1 MTNETIDQTTTPD
14 QTLNQTDFVPQRF
27 INNLQAAFIKVDN
40 AVASFDPDQKPIVD
54 KNDRDNRQAFEKISQ
69 LREEYANKAIKN
81 PTKKNQY
88 FSDFIN
94 KSNDLINKDN
104 LIAVDSSV
112 DSFKK
117 FGDQR
122 YQIFTSWVSLQ
133 KDPSKINTQQIQ
145 NFMENIIQPPISDD
159 KEKAEFL
166 RSAKQSFAGIIIGNQ
181 IRSDEKFMGV
191 FDEFLKARQEAE
203 KNAEPTG
210 GDWLDI
216 FLSFVFN
223 KKQSS
228 DLKETLH
235 QEPRP
240 DFEQNIA
247 TTTTDIQGLP
257 PEARDLLDER
267 GNFSK
272 FTLGDMEMLDVE
284 GVADKDP
291 NYKFNQLLIHNN
303 ALSSVLMGSH
313 SGIEPE
319 KVSLLYGDNGGPEA
333 RHDWNA
339 TVGYKNQQG
348 SNVATLINAHLNNGS
363 GLVIAGNENGIK
375 NPSFYLYK
383 QDQLT
388 GLKQALSQEEIQNK
402 VDFMEFLAQN
412 NAKLDNLSEKEK
424 EKFQTE
430 IGNFQKDRKAYLDA
444 LGSDHIAFVSKKD
457 PKHLALVTE
466 FGNGEV
472 SYTLKDYGKKQDKA
486 LDGETKTTLQGSLK
500 YDGVMFVDYSNF
512 KYTNV
517 SKSPDKGLGATNGV
531 SHLEANFSK
540 VAVFNLPNLNNLA
553 ITNYIRRDLEDKLWA
568 KGLSPQEANKLIKD
582 FLNSNKELVGKVSNF
597 NKAVAEAK
605 NTGNYDEVKKAQKDL
620 EKSLRKRESLEKEV
634 AKKLESRNDN
644 KNRMEAKA
652 QANSQKDKI
661 FALINKEASKEA
673 RAAAFDP
680 NLKGVRS
687 ELSDKLENINKNLKD
702 FGKSFDELK
711 NGKNNDFSKAEET
724 LKALKDS
731 VKDLG
736 INPEWI
742 SKIENLN
749 AALNDFKNGKNKDFS
764 KVTQAKSDLENS
776 IKDVIIN
783 QKITDKVDN
792 LNQAVSETKLTGNF
806 SKVEQA
812 LAELKNLSLDLG
824 KNSDLQFVRDGV
836 RGTLVG
842 NGLSKT
848 EATTLTKN
856 FSDIRKELSEKL
868 FGKSNNNNNGL
879 KNNEEPIYAQ
889 VNKKKAGQATSP
901 EEPIYA
907 QVARKMSVK
916 IDQLNEAASAINRK
930 IDRINKI
937 ASAGKGVGG
946 FSGAGQSAS
955 PEEPIYAQ
963 VAKKVSAKIDQ
974 LNESASAINRK
985 IDRINKIASAGKG
998 VGGFSGAGQS
1008 ASPEE
1013 PIYAQVAKKVRAKI
1027 DQLNESASAINRKM
1041 DRINKIASAGKGVGG
1056 FRGAGQSASPEE
1068 PIYAQVA
1075 KKVRAKIDQLNESA
1089 SAINRKMDR
1098 INKIASAGKGVGGFS
1113 GAGQSASPEEPLYA
1127 QVAKKVRAKIDQLNE
1142 SASAIN
1148 RKIDRIN
1155 KIASAGKGVGG
1166 FRGAGQSASP
1176 EEPIYAQVAK
1186 KVSAKIDQLNES
1198 ASAINRKMDRINK
1211 IASAGKGVGGF
1222 SGAGQS
1228 ASPEEPLYAQV
1239 AKKVSAK
1246 IDQLN
1251 ESASAINRKIDRIN
1265 KIASA
1270 GKGVGGF
1277 SGAGQSASPE
1287 EPLYA
1292 QVAKKVRAKIDQLN
1306 ESASAINRKMDR
1318 INKIASA
1325 GKGVGGFR
1333 GAGQSASPEE
1343 PLYAQVAKKVS
1354 AKIDQLNESA
1364 SAINRKIDRINKI
1377 ASAGKGV
1384 GGFRGAG
1391 QSASPEEPLYAQV
1404 AKKVRA
1410 KIDQLNESASA
1421 INRKIDRIN
1430 KIASA
1435 GKGVGGFRGAGQS
1448 ASPEEPLYAQ
1458 VAKKVRAKIDQLNE
1472 SASAINRKIDRIN
1485 KIASAGK
1492 GVGGFSGAGQSASP
1506 EEPLY
1511 AQVAKKVR
1519 AKIDQLNESASAI
1532 NRKMDR
1538 INKIASAGKGVGGFR
1553 GAGQSASPEE
1563 PLYAQVAKKVSAKID
1578 QLNESASAIN
1588 RKMDRINKIASAGKG
1603 VGGFRG
1609 AGQSASPEEPIY
1621 AQVAKKVSAKI
1632 DQLNESASAI
1642 NRKMDRINKIASAGK
1657 GVGGFRGAGQ
1667 SASPEEPLYAQVAK
1681 KVSAKIDQ
1689 LNESASAI
1697 NRKIDRIN
1705 KIASA
1710 GKGVGGFSGAGQ
1722 SASPEEPIYAQVAK
1736 KVSAKIDQLNES
1748 ASAINRKID
1757 RINKIASA
1765 GKGVGG
1771 FSGAGQSASPEP
1783 IYATIDF
1790 DEANQAGFSLRRSAA
1805 VNDLSKVGLSREQE
1819 LTRRIGDLNQAV
1831 SEAKAGHFDKL
1842 EQKIDELKDST
1853 KKNALKLW
1861 VESAKQVPTGLQA
1874 KLDNYATN
1882 SHTRIN
1888 SNVQS
1893 GTINEKATGML
1904 TQKNPEWLKLVNDK
1918 IVAHNVG
1925 SAHLSEYDK
1934 IGFNQKNM
1942 KDYSD
1947 SFKFSTKLN
1956 NAVKDIKSSFVQFLT
1971 NTFST
1976 GSYSLM
1982 KANVEH
1988 GVKNTTKGGFQKS

>member
-1 MTNETIDQTTTPD
+1 MTNETVDQTITPD
-14 QTLNQTDFVPQRF
+14 QTPNQTDFVPQRF
-27 INNLQAAFIKVDN
+27 INNLQVAFIKVDN

-54 KNDRDNRQAFEKISQ
+54 KNDKDNRQAFEKISQ

-81 PTKKNQY
+81 PAKKNQY

-145 NFMENIIQPPISDD
+145 DFMENIIQPPISDD

-191 FDEFLKARQEAE
+191 FDESLKARQEAE
-203 KNAEPTG
+203 KNAEPAG

-228 DLKETLH
+228 DLKETLN

-240 DFEQNIA
+240 DFEQNLA

-267 GNFSK
+267 GNFFK

-303 ALSSVLMGSH
+303 ALSSVLMGGH
-313 SGIEPE
+313 SSIEPE

-348 SNVATLINAHLNNGS
+348 NNVATLINAHLNNGS
-363 GLVIAGNENGIK
+363 GLIIAGNENGIK

-383 QDQLT
+383 EDQLT
-388 GLKQALSQEEIQNK
+388 GLKQAMSQEEIQNK

-444 LGSDHIAFVSKKD
+444 LGNDHVAFVSKKD

-486 LDGETKTTLQGSLK
+486 LDGETKTTLQGNLK
-500 YDGVMFVDYSNF
+500 YDGVMFVNYSNF
-512 KYTNV
+512 KYTNA
-517 SKSPDKGLGATNGV
+517 SKSPDKGVGATNGV

-568 KGLSPQEANKLIKD
+568 KGLSPQEASKLIKD
-582 FLNSNKELVGKVSNF
+582 FLNSNKELAGKVSNF

-620 EKSLRKRESLEKEV
+620 EKSLRKREHLEKEV

-661 FALINKEASKEA
+661 FALINQEASKEA

-680 NLKGVRS
+680 NLKGIRS
-687 ELSDKLENINKNLKD
+687 ELSDKLENINKNLKN

-711 NGKNNDFSKAEET
+711 SGKNNDFSKAEET

-792 LNQAVSETKLTGNF
+792 LNQAVSETKLTGDF

-812 LAELKNLSLDLG
+812 LAELKSLSLDLG
-824 KNSDLQFVRDGV
+824 KNSDLQKSVKNGV
-836 RGTLVG
+836 NGTLVG

-856 FSDIRKELSEKL
+856 FSDIRKELNEKL
-868 FGKSNNNNNGL
+868 FGNSNNNNNGL
-879 KNNEEPIYAQ
+879 KNEPIYAK
-889 VNKKKAGQATSP
+889 VNKKKTGQVASP

-907 QVARKMSVK
+907 QVAKKVSAK
-916 IDQLNEAASAINRK
+916 IDQLNEATSAINRK

-946 FSGAGQSAS
+946 FSGAG
-955 PEEPIYAQ
+955 
-963 VAKKVSAKIDQ
+963 
-974 LNESASAINRK
+974 R
-985 IDRINKIASAGKG
+985 
-998 VGGFSGAGQS
+998 
-1008 ASPEE
+1008 
-1013 PIYAQVAKKVRAKI
+1013 
-1027 DQLNESASAINRKM
+1027 
-1041 DRINKIASAGKGVGG
+1041 
-1056 FRGAGQSASPEE
+1056 
-1068 PIYAQVA
+1068 
-1075 KKVRAKIDQLNESA
+1075 
-1089 SAINRKMDR
+1089 
-1098 INKIASAGKGVGGFS
+1098 
-1113 GAGQSASPEEPLYA
+1113 
-1127 QVAKKVRAKIDQLNE
+1127 
-1142 SASAIN
+1142 
-1148 RKIDRIN
+1148 
-1155 KIASAGKGVGG
+1155 
-1166 FRGAGQSASP
+1166 
-1176 EEPIYAQVAK
+1176 
-1186 KVSAKIDQLNES
+1186 
-1198 ASAINRKMDRINK
+1198 
-1211 IASAGKGVGGF
+1211 
-1222 SGAGQS
+1222 
-1228 ASPEEPLYAQV
+1228 
-1239 AKKVSAK
+1239 
-1246 IDQLN
+1246 
-1251 ESASAINRKIDRIN
+1251 
-1265 KIASA
+1265 
-1270 GKGVGGF
+1270 
-1277 SGAGQSASPE
+1277 
-1287 EPLYA
+1287 
-1292 QVAKKVRAKIDQLN
+1292 
-1306 ESASAINRKMDR
+1306 
-1318 INKIASA
+1318 
-1325 GKGVGGFR
+1325 
-1333 GAGQSASPEE
+1333 
-1343 PLYAQVAKKVS
+1343 
-1354 AKIDQLNESA
+1354 
-1364 SAINRKIDRINKI
+1364 
-1377 ASAGKGV
+1377 
-1384 GGFRGAG
+1384 
-1391 QSASPEEPLYAQV
+1391 
-1404 AKKVRA
+1404 
-1410 KIDQLNESASA
+1410 
-1421 INRKIDRIN
+1421 
-1430 KIASA
+1430 
-1435 GKGVGGFRGAGQS
+1435 
-1448 ASPEEPLYAQ
+1448 
-1458 VAKKVRAKIDQLNE
+1458 
-1472 SASAINRKIDRIN
+1472 
-1485 KIASAGK
+1485 
-1492 GVGGFSGAGQSASP
+1492 
-1506 EEPLY
+1506 
-1511 AQVAKKVR
+1511 
-1519 AKIDQLNESASAI
+1519 
-1532 NRKMDR
+1532 
-1538 INKIASAGKGVGGFR
+1538 
-1553 GAGQSASPEE
+1553 
-1563 PLYAQVAKKVSAKID
+1563 
-1578 QLNESASAIN
+1578 
-1588 RKMDRINKIASAGKG
+1588 
-1603 VGGFRG
+1603 
-1609 AGQSASPEEPIY
+1609 
-1621 AQVAKKVSAKI
+1621 
-1632 DQLNESASAI
+1632 
-1642 NRKMDRINKIASAGK
+1642 
-1657 GVGGFRGAGQ
+1657 
-1667 SASPEEPLYAQVAK
+1667 
-1681 KVSAKIDQ
+1681 
-1689 LNESASAI
+1689 
-1697 NRKIDRIN
+1697 
-1705 KIASA
+1705 
-1710 GKGVGGFSGAGQ
+1710 
-1722 SASPEEPIYAQVAK
+1722 
-1736 KVSAKIDQLNES
+1736 
-1748 ASAINRKID
+1748 
-1757 RINKIASA
+1757 
-1765 GKGVGG
+1765 
-1771 FSGAGQSASPEP
+1771 SASPEP

-1790 DEANQAGFSLRRSAA
+1790 DEANQAGFPLRRYAP
-1805 VNDLSKVGLSREQE
+1805 VDDLSKVGLSREQE

-1831 SEAKAGHFDKL
+1831 SEAKTGHFDKL

-1988 GVKNTTKGGFQKS
+1988 GVKNTTKSGFQKS

>member
-1 MTNETIDQTTTPD
+1 MTNETINQQPQTEAAF
-14 QTLNQTDFVPQRF
+14 NPQQF
-27 INNLQAAFIKVDN
+27 INNLQVAFLKVDN
-40 AVASFDPDQKPIVD
+40 AVASYDPDQKPIVD

-69 LREEYANKAIKN
+69 LREEYSNKAIKN

-104 LIAVDSSV
+104 LIAVDYSV

-133 KDPSKINTQQIQ
+133 KDPSKINTQTIR

-181 IRSDEKFMGV
+181 IRSDQKFMGV
-191 FDEFLKARQEAE
+191 FDESLKERQEAE
-203 KNAEPTG
+203 KNAEPSS

-240 DFEQNIA
+240 DFEQNLA

-272 FTLGDMEMLDVE
+272 FTLGDMEMLDIE

-303 ALSSVLMGSH
+303 ALSSVLMGGH
-313 SGIEPE
+313 SNIEPE

-348 SNVATLINAHLNNGS
+348 NNVATLINAHLNNGS
-363 GLVIAGNENGIK
+363 GLIIAGNENGIK

-383 QDQLT
+383 EDQLT
-388 GLKQALSQEEIQNK
+388 GLKQAMSQEEIQNK
-402 VDFMEFLAQN
+402 VDFMEFLAKN

-430 IGNFQKDRKAYLDA
+430 IEYFQKDRKAYLDA
-444 LGSDHIAFVSKKD
+444 LGNDHVAFVSKKD

-500 YDGVMFVDYSNF
+500 YDGMMFVDYSNF
-512 KYTNV
+512 KYTNA
-517 SKSPDKGLGATNGV
+517 SKSPDKGVSATNGV

-540 VAVFNLPNLNNLA
+540 VAVFNLPKLNNLA
-553 ITNYIRRDLEDKLWA
+553 ITNYIRRDLEDKLRA

-597 NKAVAEAK
+597 NQAIAEAK

-620 EKSLRKRESLEKEV
+620 EKSLRKREHLEKEV

-680 NLKGVRS
+680 NLKGIRS

-711 NGKNNDFSKAEET
+711 NGNNKDFSKAEET

-749 AALNDFKNGKNKDFS
+749 AALNDFKNGKNSDFS

-792 LNQAVSETKLTGNF
+792 LNQAVSETKLTGDF

-812 LAELKNLSLDLG
+812 LAELKSLSLDQKNESFNVG
-824 KNSDLQFVRDGV
+824 KNSDLQSVRDSV

-848 EATTLTKN
+848 EATKLSKN

-868 FGKSNNNNNGL
+868 FGKSNSNGL

-889 VNKKKAGQATSP
+889 VNKKKSGQ
-901 EEPIYA
+901 
-907 QVARKMSVK
+907 V
-916 IDQLNEAASAINRK
+916 
-930 IDRINKI
+930 
-937 ASAGKGVGG
+937 
-946 FSGAGQSAS
+946 AS

-974 LNESASAINRK
+974 LNEAT
-985 IDRINKIASAGKG
+985 
-998 VGGFSGAGQS
+998 
-1008 ASPEE
+1008 
-1013 PIYAQVAKKVRAKI
+1013 
-1027 DQLNESASAINRKM
+1027 
-1041 DRINKIASAGKGVGG
+1041 
-1056 FRGAGQSASPEE
+1056 
-1068 PIYAQVA
+1068 
-1075 KKVRAKIDQLNESA
+1075 
-1089 SAINRKMDR
+1089 
-1098 INKIASAGKGVGGFS
+1098 
-1113 GAGQSASPEEPLYA
+1113 
-1127 QVAKKVRAKIDQLNE
+1127 
-1142 SASAIN
+1142 
-1148 RKIDRIN
+1148 
-1155 KIASAGKGVGG
+1155 
-1166 FRGAGQSASP
+1166 
-1176 EEPIYAQVAK
+1176 
-1186 KVSAKIDQLNES
+1186 
-1198 ASAINRKMDRINK
+1198 
-1211 IASAGKGVGGF
+1211 
-1222 SGAGQS
+1222 
-1228 ASPEEPLYAQV
+1228 
-1239 AKKVSAK
+1239 
-1246 IDQLN
+1246 
-1251 ESASAINRKIDRIN
+1251 
-1265 KIASA
+1265 
-1270 GKGVGGF
+1270 
-1277 SGAGQSASPE
+1277 
-1287 EPLYA
+1287 
-1292 QVAKKVRAKIDQLN
+1292 
-1306 ESASAINRKMDR
+1306 
-1318 INKIASA
+1318 
-1325 GKGVGGFR
+1325 
-1333 GAGQSASPEE
+1333 
-1343 PLYAQVAKKVS
+1343 
-1354 AKIDQLNESA
+1354 
-1364 SAINRKIDRINKI
+1364 
-1377 ASAGKGV
+1377 
-1384 GGFRGAG
+1384 
-1391 QSASPEEPLYAQV
+1391 
-1404 AKKVRA
+1404 
-1410 KIDQLNESASA
+1410 
-1421 INRKIDRIN
+1421 
-1430 KIASA
+1430 
-1435 GKGVGGFRGAGQS
+1435 
-1448 ASPEEPLYAQ
+1448 
-1458 VAKKVRAKIDQLNE
+1458 
-1472 SASAINRKIDRIN
+1472 
-1485 KIASAGK
+1485 
-1492 GVGGFSGAGQSASP
+1492 
-1506 EEPLY
+1506 
-1511 AQVAKKVR
+1511 
-1519 AKIDQLNESASAI
+1519 
-1532 NRKMDR
+1532 
-1538 INKIASAGKGVGGFR
+1538 
-1553 GAGQSASPEE
+1553 
-1563 PLYAQVAKKVSAKID
+1563 
-1578 QLNESASAIN
+1578 
-1588 RKMDRINKIASAGKG
+1588 
-1603 VGGFRG
+1603 
-1609 AGQSASPEEPIY
+1609 
-1621 AQVAKKVSAKI
+1621 
-1632 DQLNESASAI
+1632 
-1642 NRKMDRINKIASAGK
+1642 
-1657 GVGGFRGAGQ
+1657 
-1667 SASPEEPLYAQVAK
+1667 
-1681 KVSAKIDQ
+1681 
-1689 LNESASAI
+1689 
-1697 NRKIDRIN
+1697 
-1705 KIASA
+1705 
-1710 GKGVGGFSGAGQ
+1710 
-1722 SASPEEPIYAQVAK
+1722 
-1736 KVSAKIDQLNES
+1736 
-1748 ASAINRKID
+1748 SAINRKID

-1790 DEANQAGFSLRRSAA
+1790 DEANQAGFPLRRSAGF
-1805 VNDLSKVGLSREQE
+1805 NDLSKVGLSREQE

-1831 SEAKAGHFDKL
+1831 SEAKAGHFGNL

-1861 VESAKQVPTGLQA
+1861 IESAKQVPTSLQA

-1888 SNVQS
+1888 SNVQG
-1893 GTINEKATGML
+1893 GTINERATGML

-1918 IVAHNVG
+1918 VVAHNVG
-1925 SAHLSEYDK
+1925 STHLSEYDK

-1971 NTFST
+1971 NTFSQ
-1976 GSYSLM
+1976 GSYNLM

>member
-14 QTLNQTDFVPQRF
+14 QTPNPTDFVPQRF
-27 INNLQAAFIKVDN
+27 INNLQVAFIKVDN
-40 AVASFDPDQKPIVD
+40 AAASFDPDQKPIVD
-54 KNDRDNRQAFEKISQ
+54 KNDKDNRQAFEKISQ

-81 PTKKNQY
+81 PVKKNQY

-104 LIAVDSSV
+104 LIAVNSSV
-112 DSFKK
+112 ESFKK

-133 KDPSKINTQQIQ
+133 KDPSKINTQTIR

-181 IRSDEKFMGV
+181 IRSDQKFMGV
-191 FDEFLKARQEAE
+191 FDESLKERQEAE
-203 KNAEPTG
+203 KNAEPSG

-240 DFEQNIA
+240 DFEQNLA

-313 SGIEPE
+313 SSIEPE

-339 TVGYKNQQG
+339 TVGYKDQQG
-348 SNVATLINAHLNNGS
+348 NNVATLINVHLHNGS

-383 QDQLT
+383 EDQLT
-388 GLKQALSQEEIQNK
+388 GLKKALSQEEIQNK
-402 VDFMEFLAQN
+402 VDFMEFLAKN

-430 IGNFQKDRKAYLDA
+430 IGNFQKDRKAYLNA
-444 LGSDHIAFVSKKD
+444 LGNDHVAFVSKKD

-486 LDGETKTTLQGSLK
+486 LDGEVKTTLQGNLK

-512 KYTNV
+512 KYTNA
-517 SKSPDKGLGATNGV
+517 SKSPDKGVSATNGV

-620 EKSLRKRESLEKEV
+620 EKSLRKREHLEKEV

-680 NLKGVRS
+680 NLKGIRS

-764 KVTQAKSDLENS
+764 KVTQAKNDLENS
-776 IKDVIIN
+776 IKDVFIN
-783 QKITDKVDN
+783 QKVTDKVEN
-792 LNQAVSETKLTGNF
+792 LNQAVSEAKLTGDF

-812 LAELKNLSLDLG
+812 LAELKNLSLDQKNESFNVG
-824 KNSDLQFVRDGV
+824 KNSDLQFVRDSV

-848 EATTLTKN
+848 EATKLSKN
-856 FSDIRKELSEKL
+856 FSDIRKELNEKL
-868 FGKSNNNNNGL
+868 FGNSNNNNNGL

-889 VNKKKAGQATSP
+889 VNKKKTGQVASP

-907 QVARKMSVK
+907 QVAKKVSAK
-916 IDQLNEAASAINRK
+916 IDQLNEATSAINRK

-946 FSGAGQSAS
+946 FSGAGRSAS
-955 PEEPIYAQ
+955 PE
-963 VAKKVSAKIDQ
+963 
-974 LNESASAINRK
+974 
-985 IDRINKIASAGKG
+985 
-998 VGGFSGAGQS
+998 
-1008 ASPEE
+1008 
-1013 PIYAQVAKKVRAKI
+1013 
-1027 DQLNESASAINRKM
+1027 
-1041 DRINKIASAGKGVGG
+1041 
-1056 FRGAGQSASPEE
+1056 
-1068 PIYAQVA
+1068 
-1075 KKVRAKIDQLNESA
+1075 
-1089 SAINRKMDR
+1089 
-1098 INKIASAGKGVGGFS
+1098 
-1113 GAGQSASPEEPLYA
+1113 
-1127 QVAKKVRAKIDQLNE
+1127 
-1142 SASAIN
+1142 
-1148 RKIDRIN
+1148 
-1155 KIASAGKGVGG
+1155 
-1166 FRGAGQSASP
+1166 
-1176 EEPIYAQVAK
+1176 
-1186 KVSAKIDQLNES
+1186 
-1198 ASAINRKMDRINK
+1198 
-1211 IASAGKGVGGF
+1211 
-1222 SGAGQS
+1222 
-1228 ASPEEPLYAQV
+1228 
-1239 AKKVSAK
+1239 
-1246 IDQLN
+1246 
-1251 ESASAINRKIDRIN
+1251 
-1265 KIASA
+1265 
-1270 GKGVGGF
+1270 
-1277 SGAGQSASPE
+1277 
-1287 EPLYA
+1287 
-1292 QVAKKVRAKIDQLN
+1292 
-1306 ESASAINRKMDR
+1306 
-1318 INKIASA
+1318 
-1325 GKGVGGFR
+1325 
-1333 GAGQSASPEE
+1333 
-1343 PLYAQVAKKVS
+1343 
-1354 AKIDQLNESA
+1354 
-1364 SAINRKIDRINKI
+1364 
-1377 ASAGKGV
+1377 
-1384 GGFRGAG
+1384 
-1391 QSASPEEPLYAQV
+1391 
-1404 AKKVRA
+1404 
-1410 KIDQLNESASA
+1410 
-1421 INRKIDRIN
+1421 
-1430 KIASA
+1430 
-1435 GKGVGGFRGAGQS
+1435 
-1448 ASPEEPLYAQ
+1448 
-1458 VAKKVRAKIDQLNE
+1458 
-1472 SASAINRKIDRIN
+1472 
-1485 KIASAGK
+1485 
-1492 GVGGFSGAGQSASP
+1492 
-1506 EEPLY
+1506 
-1511 AQVAKKVR
+1511 
-1519 AKIDQLNESASAI
+1519 
-1532 NRKMDR
+1532 
-1538 INKIASAGKGVGGFR
+1538 
-1553 GAGQSASPEE
+1553 
-1563 PLYAQVAKKVSAKID
+1563 
-1578 QLNESASAIN
+1578 
-1588 RKMDRINKIASAGKG
+1588 
-1603 VGGFRG
+1603 
-1609 AGQSASPEEPIY
+1609 
-1621 AQVAKKVSAKI
+1621 
-1632 DQLNESASAI
+1632 
-1642 NRKMDRINKIASAGK
+1642 
-1657 GVGGFRGAGQ
+1657 
-1667 SASPEEPLYAQVAK
+1667 
-1681 KVSAKIDQ
+1681 
-1689 LNESASAI
+1689 
-1697 NRKIDRIN
+1697 
-1705 KIASA
+1705 
-1710 GKGVGGFSGAGQ
+1710 
-1722 SASPEEPIYAQVAK
+1722 
-1736 KVSAKIDQLNES
+1736 
-1748 ASAINRKID
+1748 
-1757 RINKIASA
+1757 
-1765 GKGVGG
+1765 
-1771 FSGAGQSASPEP
+1771 EP

-1790 DEANQAGFSLRRSAA
+1790 DEANQAGFPLRRYAG
-1805 VNDLSKVGLSREQE
+1805 VNELSKVGLSREQE
-1819 LTRRIGDLNQAV
+1819 LTCRIGDLNQAV
-1831 SEAKAGHFDKL
+1831 SEAKTGHFGNL

-1888 SNVQS
+1888 SNVKN

-1904 TQKNPEWLKLVNDK
+1904 TQKNPEWLKLVQDK

-1925 SAHLSEYDK
+1925 SIYLSEYDK
-1934 IGFNQKNM
+1934 IGFNQKSM

-1956 NAVKDIKSSFVQFLT
+1956 SVIKDIKSNFVQFLT
-1971 NTFST
+1971 NTFSQ
-1976 GSYSLM
+1976 GSYNLM

-1988 GVKNTTKGGFQKS
+1988 GVKNTNTKSGFQKS

>member
-1 MTNETIDQTTTPD
+1 MTNETINQTTTLD
-14 QTLNQTDFVPQRF
+14 QTPNQTDFVPQRF
-27 INNLQAAFIKVDN
+27 INNLQVAFLKVDN

-133 KDPSKINTQQIQ
+133 KDPSQINTQQIRY
-145 NFMENIIQPPISDD
+145 FMENVIQPPISDD

-191 FDEFLKARQEAE
+191 FDESLKARQEAE
-203 KNAEPTG
+203 KNEEPAG

-228 DLKETLH
+228 DLKETLN

-240 DFEQNIA
+240 DFEQNLA

-267 GNFSK
+267 GNFFK
-272 FTLGDMEMLDVE
+272 FTLGDVEMLDVE

-303 ALSSVLMGSH
+303 ALSSVLMGGH
-313 SGIEPE
+313 SNIEPE

-348 SNVATLINAHLNNGS
+348 NNVATLINAHLNNGS
-363 GLVIAGNENGIK
+363 GLIIAGNENGIK

-383 QDQLT
+383 EDQLT
-388 GLKQALSQEEIQNK
+388 GLKQAMSQEEIQNK

-444 LGSDHIAFVSKKD
+444 LGNDHIAFVSKKD

-486 LDGETKTTLQGSLK
+486 LDGETKTTLQGNLK
-500 YDGVMFVDYSNF
+500 YDGVMFVNYSNF
-512 KYTNV
+512 KYTNA
-517 SKSPDKGLGATNGV
+517 SKSPDKGVGATNGV
-531 SHLEANFSK
+531 SHLEANLSK

-620 EKSLRKRESLEKEV
+620 EKSLRKREHLEKEV

-673 RAAAFDP
+673 RVAAFDP
-680 NLKGVRS
+680 NLKGIRS

-792 LNQAVSETKLTGNF
+792 LNQAVSETKLTGDF

-824 KNSDLQFVRDGV
+824 KNSDLQSVKNSV
-836 RGTLVG
+836 NGTLVG

-856 FSDIRKELSEKL
+856 FSDIRKELNEKL
-868 FGKSNNNNNGL
+868 FGNSNNNNNGL
-879 KNNEEPIYAQ
+879 KNEPIYAQ
-889 VNKKKAGQATSP
+889 VNKKKIGQAASP

-907 QVARKMSVK
+907 QVAKKVSAK
-916 IDQLNEAASAINRK
+916 IDQLNEATSAINRK

-946 FSGAGQSAS
+946 FSGAG
-955 PEEPIYAQ
+955 
-963 VAKKVSAKIDQ
+963 
-974 LNESASAINRK
+974 R
-985 IDRINKIASAGKG
+985 
-998 VGGFSGAGQS
+998 
-1008 ASPEE
+1008 
-1013 PIYAQVAKKVRAKI
+1013 
-1027 DQLNESASAINRKM
+1027 
-1041 DRINKIASAGKGVGG
+1041 
-1056 FRGAGQSASPEE
+1056 
-1068 PIYAQVA
+1068 
-1075 KKVRAKIDQLNESA
+1075 
-1089 SAINRKMDR
+1089 
-1098 INKIASAGKGVGGFS
+1098 
-1113 GAGQSASPEEPLYA
+1113 
-1127 QVAKKVRAKIDQLNE
+1127 
-1142 SASAIN
+1142 
-1148 RKIDRIN
+1148 
-1155 KIASAGKGVGG
+1155 
-1166 FRGAGQSASP
+1166 
-1176 EEPIYAQVAK
+1176 
-1186 KVSAKIDQLNES
+1186 
-1198 ASAINRKMDRINK
+1198 
-1211 IASAGKGVGGF
+1211 
-1222 SGAGQS
+1222 
-1228 ASPEEPLYAQV
+1228 
-1239 AKKVSAK
+1239 
-1246 IDQLN
+1246 
-1251 ESASAINRKIDRIN
+1251 
-1265 KIASA
+1265 
-1270 GKGVGGF
+1270 
-1277 SGAGQSASPE
+1277 
-1287 EPLYA
+1287 
-1292 QVAKKVRAKIDQLN
+1292 
-1306 ESASAINRKMDR
+1306 
-1318 INKIASA
+1318 
-1325 GKGVGGFR
+1325 
-1333 GAGQSASPEE
+1333 
-1343 PLYAQVAKKVS
+1343 
-1354 AKIDQLNESA
+1354 
-1364 SAINRKIDRINKI
+1364 
-1377 ASAGKGV
+1377 
-1384 GGFRGAG
+1384 
-1391 QSASPEEPLYAQV
+1391 
-1404 AKKVRA
+1404 
-1410 KIDQLNESASA
+1410 
-1421 INRKIDRIN
+1421 
-1430 KIASA
+1430 
-1435 GKGVGGFRGAGQS
+1435 
-1448 ASPEEPLYAQ
+1448 
-1458 VAKKVRAKIDQLNE
+1458 
-1472 SASAINRKIDRIN
+1472 
-1485 KIASAGK
+1485 
-1492 GVGGFSGAGQSASP
+1492 
-1506 EEPLY
+1506 
-1511 AQVAKKVR
+1511 
-1519 AKIDQLNESASAI
+1519 
-1532 NRKMDR
+1532 
-1538 INKIASAGKGVGGFR
+1538 
-1553 GAGQSASPEE
+1553 
-1563 PLYAQVAKKVSAKID
+1563 
-1578 QLNESASAIN
+1578 
-1588 RKMDRINKIASAGKG
+1588 
-1603 VGGFRG
+1603 
-1609 AGQSASPEEPIY
+1609 
-1621 AQVAKKVSAKI
+1621 
-1632 DQLNESASAI
+1632 
-1642 NRKMDRINKIASAGK
+1642 
-1657 GVGGFRGAGQ
+1657 
-1667 SASPEEPLYAQVAK
+1667 
-1681 KVSAKIDQ
+1681 
-1689 LNESASAI
+1689 
-1697 NRKIDRIN
+1697 
-1705 KIASA
+1705 
-1710 GKGVGGFSGAGQ
+1710 
-1722 SASPEEPIYAQVAK
+1722 
-1736 KVSAKIDQLNES
+1736 
-1748 ASAINRKID
+1748 
-1757 RINKIASA
+1757 
-1765 GKGVGG
+1765 
-1771 FSGAGQSASPEP
+1771 SASPEP

-1790 DEANQAGFSLRRSAA
+1790 DEANQAGFPLRRSAA

-1831 SEAKAGHFDKL
+1831 SEAKTGHFDKL

-1861 VESAKQVPTGLQA
+1861 TESAKQVPTGLQA

-1888 SNVQS
+1888 SNVQD
-1893 GTINEKATGML
+1893 GAINEKATGVL

-1976 GSYSLM
+1976 GSYSLA
-1982 KANVEH
+1982 KAEL
-1988 GVKNTTKGGFQKS
+1988 GVKNINTKGGFQKS

>member
-14 QTLNQTDFVPQRF
+14 QTPSQTDFVPQRF
-27 INNLQAAFIKVDN
+27 INNLQVAFIKVDS

-81 PTKKNQY
+81 PAKKNQY

-133 KDPSKINTQQIQ
+133 KDPSKINTQQIR

-181 IRSDEKFMGV
+181 IRSDQKFMGV
-191 FDEFLKARQEAE
+191 FDESLKERQEAE
-203 KNAEPTG
+203 KNAEPAS

-240 DFEQNIA
+240 DFEQNLA

-303 ALSSVLMGSH
+303 ALSSVLMGGH
-313 SGIEPE
+313 SNIEPE

-339 TVGYKNQQG
+339 TVGYRDQQG

-363 GLVIAGNENGIK
+363 GLIIAGNENGIK

-383 QDQLT
+383 EDQLT
-388 GLKQALSQEEIQNK
+388 GLKQAMSQEEIQNK
-402 VDFMEFLAQN
+402 VDFMEFLAKN

-430 IGNFQKDRKAYLDA
+430 IEYFQKDRKAYLDA
-444 LGSDHIAFVSKKD
+444 LGNDHVAFVSKKD
-457 PKHLALVTE
+457 NKHLALVTE

-486 LDGETKTTLQGSLK
+486 LDGEVKTTLQGSLK
-500 YDGVMFVDYSNF
+500 YDGVMFVNYSNF
-512 KYTNV
+512 KYTNA
-517 SKSPDKGLGATNGV
+517 SKSPDKGVGTTNGV

-582 FLNSNKELVGKVSNF
+582 FLNSNKEMVGKVSNF

-620 EKSLRKRESLEKEV
+620 EKSLRKREHLEKEV

-661 FALINKEASKEA
+661 FVLINQEASKEA
-673 RAAAFDP
+673 RVAAFDP
-680 NLKGVRS
+680 NLKGIRS

-711 NGKNNDFSKAEET
+711 NGNNKDFSKAEET
-724 LKALKDS
+724 LKTLKDS

-792 LNQAVSETKLTGNF
+792 LNQAVSETKLTGDF

-812 LAELKNLSLDLG
+812 LAELKNLSLDQKNESFNVG
-824 KNSDLQFVRDGV
+824 KNSDLQSVRDSV

-848 EATTLTKN
+848 EATTLSKN
-856 FSDIRKELSEKL
+856 FSDIRKELNEKL
-868 FGKSNNNNNGL
+868 FGNSNNNNNGL

-889 VNKKKAGQATSP
+889 VNKKKAGQVASP

-907 QVARKMSVK
+907 QVAKKVSAK
-916 IDQLNEAASAINRK
+916 IDQLNEATSAINRK

-946 FSGAGQSAS
+946 FSGAGRSAS
-955 PEEPIYAQ
+955 PE
-963 VAKKVSAKIDQ
+963 
-974 LNESASAINRK
+974 
-985 IDRINKIASAGKG
+985 
-998 VGGFSGAGQS
+998 
-1008 ASPEE
+1008 
-1013 PIYAQVAKKVRAKI
+1013 
-1027 DQLNESASAINRKM
+1027 
-1041 DRINKIASAGKGVGG
+1041 
-1056 FRGAGQSASPEE
+1056 
-1068 PIYAQVA
+1068 
-1075 KKVRAKIDQLNESA
+1075 
-1089 SAINRKMDR
+1089 
-1098 INKIASAGKGVGGFS
+1098 
-1113 GAGQSASPEEPLYA
+1113 
-1127 QVAKKVRAKIDQLNE
+1127 
-1142 SASAIN
+1142 
-1148 RKIDRIN
+1148 
-1155 KIASAGKGVGG
+1155 
-1166 FRGAGQSASP
+1166 
-1176 EEPIYAQVAK
+1176 
-1186 KVSAKIDQLNES
+1186 
-1198 ASAINRKMDRINK
+1198 
-1211 IASAGKGVGGF
+1211 
-1222 SGAGQS
+1222 
-1228 ASPEEPLYAQV
+1228 
-1239 AKKVSAK
+1239 
-1246 IDQLN
+1246 
-1251 ESASAINRKIDRIN
+1251 
-1265 KIASA
+1265 
-1270 GKGVGGF
+1270 
-1277 SGAGQSASPE
+1277 
-1287 EPLYA
+1287 
-1292 QVAKKVRAKIDQLN
+1292 
-1306 ESASAINRKMDR
+1306 
-1318 INKIASA
+1318 
-1325 GKGVGGFR
+1325 
-1333 GAGQSASPEE
+1333 
-1343 PLYAQVAKKVS
+1343 
-1354 AKIDQLNESA
+1354 
-1364 SAINRKIDRINKI
+1364 
-1377 ASAGKGV
+1377 
-1384 GGFRGAG
+1384 
-1391 QSASPEEPLYAQV
+1391 
-1404 AKKVRA
+1404 
-1410 KIDQLNESASA
+1410 
-1421 INRKIDRIN
+1421 
-1430 KIASA
+1430 
-1435 GKGVGGFRGAGQS
+1435 
-1448 ASPEEPLYAQ
+1448 
-1458 VAKKVRAKIDQLNE
+1458 
-1472 SASAINRKIDRIN
+1472 
-1485 KIASAGK
+1485 
-1492 GVGGFSGAGQSASP
+1492 
-1506 EEPLY
+1506 
-1511 AQVAKKVR
+1511 
-1519 AKIDQLNESASAI
+1519 
-1532 NRKMDR
+1532 
-1538 INKIASAGKGVGGFR
+1538 
-1553 GAGQSASPEE
+1553 
-1563 PLYAQVAKKVSAKID
+1563 
-1578 QLNESASAIN
+1578 
-1588 RKMDRINKIASAGKG
+1588 
-1603 VGGFRG
+1603 
-1609 AGQSASPEEPIY
+1609 
-1621 AQVAKKVSAKI
+1621 
-1632 DQLNESASAI
+1632 
-1642 NRKMDRINKIASAGK
+1642 
-1657 GVGGFRGAGQ
+1657 
-1667 SASPEEPLYAQVAK
+1667 
-1681 KVSAKIDQ
+1681 
-1689 LNESASAI
+1689 
-1697 NRKIDRIN
+1697 
-1705 KIASA
+1705 
-1710 GKGVGGFSGAGQ
+1710 
-1722 SASPEEPIYAQVAK
+1722 
-1736 KVSAKIDQLNES
+1736 
-1748 ASAINRKID
+1748 
-1757 RINKIASA
+1757 
-1765 GKGVGG
+1765 
-1771 FSGAGQSASPEP
+1771 EP

-1790 DEANQAGFSLRRSAA
+1790 DEVNQAGFPLRRYAG

-1831 SEAKAGHFDKL
+1831 SEAKIGHFGNL

-1861 VESAKQVPTGLQA
+1861 AESAKQVPTSLQT

-1888 SNVQS
+1888 SNVQN
-1893 GTINEKATGML
+1893 GAINEKVTGML

-1925 SAHLSEYDK
+1925 STHLSEYDK

-1956 NAVKDIKSSFVQFLT
+1956 NAVKDIKSGFVQFLT
-1971 NTFST
+1971 NTFSQ
-1976 GSYSLM
+1976 GSYNLM

-1988 GVKNTTKGGFQKS
+1988 GVKNTTKSGFQKS

>member
-14 QTLNQTDFVPQRF
+14 QTLNPTDFVPQRF
-27 INNLQAAFIKVDN
+27 INNLQVAFLKVDS

-133 KDPSKINTQQIQ
+133 KDPSKINTQQIR

-191 FDEFLKARQEAE
+191 FDESLKERQEAE
-203 KNAEPTG
+203 KNAEPAG

-284 GVADKDP
+284 GVADIDP

-303 ALSSVLMGSH
+303 ALSSVLMGGH
-313 SGIEPE
+313 SNIEPE

-348 SNVATLINAHLNNGS
+348 NNVVTLINAHLRNGS
-363 GLVIAGNENGIK
+363 GLVIAGNEEGIK

-402 VDFMEFLAQN
+402 VDFMEFLAKN

-424 EKFQTE
+424 EKFQNE

-444 LGSDHIAFVSKKD
+444 LGNDHIAFVSKKD

-466 FGNGEV
+466 FGNGEL

-486 LDGETKTTLQGSLK
+486 LDGETKTTLQGNLK
-500 YDGVMFVDYSNF
+500 YDGVMFVNYSNF
-512 KYTNV
+512 KYTNA
-517 SKSPDKGLGATNGV
+517 SKSPDKGVGATNGV
-531 SHLEANFSK
+531 SHLEANLSK

-553 ITNYIRRDLEDKLWA
+553 ITNYIRRDLEDKLLA

-582 FLNSNKELVGKVSNF
+582 FLNSNKELVGKVSNL

-620 EKSLRKRESLEKEV
+620 EKSIRKREHLEKEV

-661 FALINKEASKEA
+661 FALINQEASKEA
-673 RAAAFDP
+673 RATAFDP
-680 NLKGVRS
+680 NLKSIRS

-711 NGKNNDFSKAEET
+711 SGKNNDFSKAEET
-724 LKALKDS
+724 LKTLKDS
-731 VKDLG
+731 MKDLG

-749 AALNDFKNGKNKDFS
+749 AALNDFKNGKNNDFS

-776 IKDVIIN
+776 IKDVSIN
-783 QKITDKVDN
+783 QKITDKVDD
-792 LNQAVSETKLTGNF
+792 LNQAVSETKLTGDF

-824 KNSDLQFVRDGV
+824 KNSDLQSVRDSV

-848 EATTLTKN
+848 EATKLSKN
-856 FSDIRKELSEKL
+856 FSDIRKELNEKL
-868 FGKSNNNNNGL
+868 FGNSNNNNNGL

-889 VNKKKAGQATSP
+889 VNKKKAGQAASP

-907 QVARKMSVK
+907 QVNKKKAGQAASPEESIYTQVAKKVSAK
-916 IDQLNEAASAINRK
+916 IDQLNEATSKINRK

-946 FSGAGQSAS
+946 FSGAG
-955 PEEPIYAQ
+955 
-963 VAKKVSAKIDQ
+963 
-974 LNESASAINRK
+974 R
-985 IDRINKIASAGKG
+985 
-998 VGGFSGAGQS
+998 
-1008 ASPEE
+1008 
-1013 PIYAQVAKKVRAKI
+1013 
-1027 DQLNESASAINRKM
+1027 
-1041 DRINKIASAGKGVGG
+1041 
-1056 FRGAGQSASPEE
+1056 
-1068 PIYAQVA
+1068 
-1075 KKVRAKIDQLNESA
+1075 
-1089 SAINRKMDR
+1089 
-1098 INKIASAGKGVGGFS
+1098 
-1113 GAGQSASPEEPLYA
+1113 
-1127 QVAKKVRAKIDQLNE
+1127 
-1142 SASAIN
+1142 
-1148 RKIDRIN
+1148 
-1155 KIASAGKGVGG
+1155 
-1166 FRGAGQSASP
+1166 
-1176 EEPIYAQVAK
+1176 
-1186 KVSAKIDQLNES
+1186 
-1198 ASAINRKMDRINK
+1198 
-1211 IASAGKGVGGF
+1211 
-1222 SGAGQS
+1222 
-1228 ASPEEPLYAQV
+1228 
-1239 AKKVSAK
+1239 
-1246 IDQLN
+1246 
-1251 ESASAINRKIDRIN
+1251 
-1265 KIASA
+1265 
-1270 GKGVGGF
+1270 
-1277 SGAGQSASPE
+1277 
-1287 EPLYA
+1287 
-1292 QVAKKVRAKIDQLN
+1292 
-1306 ESASAINRKMDR
+1306 
-1318 INKIASA
+1318 
-1325 GKGVGGFR
+1325 
-1333 GAGQSASPEE
+1333 
-1343 PLYAQVAKKVS
+1343 
-1354 AKIDQLNESA
+1354 
-1364 SAINRKIDRINKI
+1364 
-1377 ASAGKGV
+1377 
-1384 GGFRGAG
+1384 
-1391 QSASPEEPLYAQV
+1391 
-1404 AKKVRA
+1404 
-1410 KIDQLNESASA
+1410 
-1421 INRKIDRIN
+1421 
-1430 KIASA
+1430 
-1435 GKGVGGFRGAGQS
+1435 
-1448 ASPEEPLYAQ
+1448 
-1458 VAKKVRAKIDQLNE
+1458 
-1472 SASAINRKIDRIN
+1472 
-1485 KIASAGK
+1485 
-1492 GVGGFSGAGQSASP
+1492 
-1506 EEPLY
+1506 
-1511 AQVAKKVR
+1511 
-1519 AKIDQLNESASAI
+1519 
-1532 NRKMDR
+1532 
-1538 INKIASAGKGVGGFR
+1538 
-1553 GAGQSASPEE
+1553 
-1563 PLYAQVAKKVSAKID
+1563 
-1578 QLNESASAIN
+1578 
-1588 RKMDRINKIASAGKG
+1588 
-1603 VGGFRG
+1603 
-1609 AGQSASPEEPIY
+1609 
-1621 AQVAKKVSAKI
+1621 
-1632 DQLNESASAI
+1632 
-1642 NRKMDRINKIASAGK
+1642 
-1657 GVGGFRGAGQ
+1657 
-1667 SASPEEPLYAQVAK
+1667 
-1681 KVSAKIDQ
+1681 
-1689 LNESASAI
+1689 
-1697 NRKIDRIN
+1697 
-1705 KIASA
+1705 
-1710 GKGVGGFSGAGQ
+1710 
-1722 SASPEEPIYAQVAK
+1722 
-1736 KVSAKIDQLNES
+1736 
-1748 ASAINRKID
+1748 
-1757 RINKIASA
+1757 
-1765 GKGVGG
+1765 
-1771 FSGAGQSASPEP
+1771 SASPEP

-1790 DEANQAGFSLRRSAA
+1790 DEANQAGFPLRRYAG

-1831 SEAKAGHFDKL
+1831 SEAKTGHFGKL

-1853 KKNALKLW
+1853 KKNAVNLW
-1861 VESAKQVPTGLQA
+1861 VESAKQVPTSLQA
-1874 KLDNYATN
+1874 KLDSYATN

-1888 SNVQS
+1888 SNVKN
-1893 GTINEKATGML
+1893 GAINEKATGML

-1925 SAHLSEYDK
+1925 SIPLSDYDK

-1982 KANVEH
+1982 KANAEH
-1988 GVKNTTKGGFQKS
+1988 GVKNTNTKGGFQKS

>member
-14 QTLNQTDFVPQRF
+14 QTPSQTDFVPQRF
-27 INNLQAAFIKVDN
+27 INNLQVAFIKVDN

-133 KDPSKINTQQIQ
+133 KDPSKINTQQIR

-191 FDEFLKARQEAE
+191 FDESLKARQEAE
-203 KNAEPTG
+203 KNAEPAG

-228 DLKETLH
+228 DLKETLN

-240 DFEQNIA
+240 DFEQNLA

-267 GNFSK
+267 GNFFK
-272 FTLGDMEMLDVE
+272 FTLGDVEMLDVE

-313 SGIEPE
+313 NGIEPE

-348 SNVATLINAHLNNGS
+348 NNVATFINAHLNNGS
-363 GLVIAGNENGIK
+363 GLIIAGNENGIK

-383 QDQLT
+383 EDQLT

-402 VDFMEFLAQN
+402 VDFMEFLAKN
-412 NAKLDNLSEKEK
+412 NARLDNLSEKEK

-430 IGNFQKDRKAYLDA
+430 IEYFQKDRKAYLDA
-444 LGSDHIAFVSKKD
+444 LGNDHIAFVSKKD

-466 FGNGEV
+466 FGNREV

-500 YDGVMFVDYSNF
+500 YDGVMFVNYSNF
-512 KYTNV
+512 KYTNA
-517 SKSPDKGLGATNGV
+517 SKSPDKGVGATNGV

-540 VAVFNLPNLNNLA
+540 VAVFDLPNLNNLA

-568 KGLSPQEANKLIKD
+568 KGLSSQEADKLIKD

-620 EKSLRKRESLEKEV
+620 EKSLRKREHLEKEV

-661 FALINKEASKEA
+661 FALINQEASKEA
-673 RAAAFDP
+673 RAVAFDP
-680 NLKGVRS
+680 NLKGIRS

-792 LNQAVSETKLTGNF
+792 LNQAVSETKLTGDF

-812 LAELKNLSLDLG
+812 LAELKNLSLDQKNESFNVG
-824 KNSDLQFVRDGV
+824 KNSDLQSVRDSV

-848 EATTLTKN
+848 EATTLSKN
-856 FSDIRKELSEKL
+856 FSDIRKELNEKL
-868 FGKSNNNNNGL
+868 FGNSNNNNNGL
-879 KNNEEPIYAQ
+879 KNNTEPIYAQ

-907 QVARKMSVK
+907 QVAKKVSAK
-916 IDQLNEAASAINRK
+916 IDQLNEATSAINRK

-946 FSGAGQSAS
+946 FSGAG
-955 PEEPIYAQ
+955 
-963 VAKKVSAKIDQ
+963 
-974 LNESASAINRK
+974 R
-985 IDRINKIASAGKG
+985 
-998 VGGFSGAGQS
+998 
-1008 ASPEE
+1008 
-1013 PIYAQVAKKVRAKI
+1013 
-1027 DQLNESASAINRKM
+1027 
-1041 DRINKIASAGKGVGG
+1041 
-1056 FRGAGQSASPEE
+1056 
-1068 PIYAQVA
+1068 
-1075 KKVRAKIDQLNESA
+1075 
-1089 SAINRKMDR
+1089 
-1098 INKIASAGKGVGGFS
+1098 
-1113 GAGQSASPEEPLYA
+1113 
-1127 QVAKKVRAKIDQLNE
+1127 
-1142 SASAIN
+1142 
-1148 RKIDRIN
+1148 
-1155 KIASAGKGVGG
+1155 
-1166 FRGAGQSASP
+1166 
-1176 EEPIYAQVAK
+1176 
-1186 KVSAKIDQLNES
+1186 
-1198 ASAINRKMDRINK
+1198 
-1211 IASAGKGVGGF
+1211 
-1222 SGAGQS
+1222 
-1228 ASPEEPLYAQV
+1228 
-1239 AKKVSAK
+1239 
-1246 IDQLN
+1246 
-1251 ESASAINRKIDRIN
+1251 
-1265 KIASA
+1265 
-1270 GKGVGGF
+1270 
-1277 SGAGQSASPE
+1277 
-1287 EPLYA
+1287 
-1292 QVAKKVRAKIDQLN
+1292 
-1306 ESASAINRKMDR
+1306 
-1318 INKIASA
+1318 
-1325 GKGVGGFR
+1325 
-1333 GAGQSASPEE
+1333 
-1343 PLYAQVAKKVS
+1343 
-1354 AKIDQLNESA
+1354 
-1364 SAINRKIDRINKI
+1364 
-1377 ASAGKGV
+1377 
-1384 GGFRGAG
+1384 
-1391 QSASPEEPLYAQV
+1391 
-1404 AKKVRA
+1404 
-1410 KIDQLNESASA
+1410 
-1421 INRKIDRIN
+1421 
-1430 KIASA
+1430 
-1435 GKGVGGFRGAGQS
+1435 
-1448 ASPEEPLYAQ
+1448 
-1458 VAKKVRAKIDQLNE
+1458 
-1472 SASAINRKIDRIN
+1472 
-1485 KIASAGK
+1485 
-1492 GVGGFSGAGQSASP
+1492 
-1506 EEPLY
+1506 
-1511 AQVAKKVR
+1511 
-1519 AKIDQLNESASAI
+1519 
-1532 NRKMDR
+1532 
-1538 INKIASAGKGVGGFR
+1538 
-1553 GAGQSASPEE
+1553 
-1563 PLYAQVAKKVSAKID
+1563 
-1578 QLNESASAIN
+1578 
-1588 RKMDRINKIASAGKG
+1588 
-1603 VGGFRG
+1603 
-1609 AGQSASPEEPIY
+1609 
-1621 AQVAKKVSAKI
+1621 
-1632 DQLNESASAI
+1632 
-1642 NRKMDRINKIASAGK
+1642 
-1657 GVGGFRGAGQ
+1657 
-1667 SASPEEPLYAQVAK
+1667 
-1681 KVSAKIDQ
+1681 
-1689 LNESASAI
+1689 
-1697 NRKIDRIN
+1697 
-1705 KIASA
+1705 
-1710 GKGVGGFSGAGQ
+1710 
-1722 SASPEEPIYAQVAK
+1722 
-1736 KVSAKIDQLNES
+1736 
-1748 ASAINRKID
+1748 
-1757 RINKIASA
+1757 
-1765 GKGVGG
+1765 
-1771 FSGAGQSASPEP
+1771 SASPEP

-1790 DEANQAGFSLRRSAA
+1790 DEANQAGFPLRRSAA

-1831 SEAKAGHFDKL
+1831 SEAKTGRFDKL

-1888 SNVQS
+1888 SNVQH
-1893 GTINEKATGML
+1893 GAINEKATGML

-1925 SAHLSEYDK
+1925 STPLSEYDK

-1988 GVKNTTKGGFQKS
+1988 GVKNTNTKGGFQKS

>member
-14 QTLNQTDFVPQRF
+14 QTLNPTDFVPQRF
-27 INNLQAAFIKVDN
+27 INNLQVAFLKVDS

-54 KNDRDNRQAFEKISQ
+54 KNDKDNRQAFEKISQ

-133 KDPSKINTQQIQ
+133 KDPSKINVQTIQ

-181 IRSDEKFMGV
+181 IRSDQKFMGV
-191 FDEFLKARQEAE
+191 FDESLKERQEAE
-203 KNAEPTG
+203 KNAEPSG
-210 GDWLDI
+210 GDWFDI

-240 DFEQNIA
+240 DFEQNLA

-303 ALSSVLMGSH
+303 ALSSVLMGGH
-313 SGIEPE
+313 SSIEPE

-348 SNVATLINAHLNNGS
+348 SNVATLINMHLNNGS
-363 GLVIAGNENGIK
+363 GLIIAGNENGIK

-383 QDQLT
+383 EDQLT
-388 GLKQALSQEEIQNK
+388 GLKQAMSQEEIQNK
-402 VDFMEFLAQN
+402 VDFMEFLARN

-430 IGNFQKDRKAYLDA
+430 IENFQKDRKAYLDA
-444 LGSDHIAFVSKKD
+444 LGNDHVAFVSKKD

-486 LDGETKTTLQGSLK
+486 LDGEVKTTLQGSLK

-517 SKSPDKGLGATNGV
+517 SKSPDKGVGATNGV

-553 ITNYIRRDLEDKLWA
+553 ITNHIRRDLEDKLWA

-582 FLNSNKELVGKVSNF
+582 FLSNNKELLGKVSNF
-597 NKAVAEAK
+597 NQAVAEAK

-620 EKSLRKRESLEKEV
+620 EKSLRKREHLEKDV

-673 RAAAFDP
+673 RVAAFDP
-680 NLKGVRS
+680 NLKGIRS

-702 FGKSFDELK
+702 FSKSFDELK

-792 LNQAVSETKLTGNF
+792 LNQAVSETKLTGDF

-812 LAELKNLSLDLG
+812 LAELKSLSLDQKNESFNVG
-824 KNSDLQFVRDGV
+824 KNSDLQSVRDSV

-848 EATTLTKN
+848 EATKLSKN

-868 FGKSNNNNNGL
+868 FGNSNNNNNGL
-879 KNNEEPIYAQ
+879 KNEPIYAQ
-889 VNKKKAGQATSP
+889 VNKKKTGQAASP

-907 QVARKMSVK
+907 QVAKKVSAK
-916 IDQLNEAASAINRK
+916 IDQLNEATSAINRK

-946 FSGAGQSAS
+946 FSGAG
-955 PEEPIYAQ
+955 
-963 VAKKVSAKIDQ
+963 
-974 LNESASAINRK
+974 R
-985 IDRINKIASAGKG
+985 
-998 VGGFSGAGQS
+998 
-1008 ASPEE
+1008 
-1013 PIYAQVAKKVRAKI
+1013 
-1027 DQLNESASAINRKM
+1027 
-1041 DRINKIASAGKGVGG
+1041 
-1056 FRGAGQSASPEE
+1056 
-1068 PIYAQVA
+1068 
-1075 KKVRAKIDQLNESA
+1075 
-1089 SAINRKMDR
+1089 
-1098 INKIASAGKGVGGFS
+1098 
-1113 GAGQSASPEEPLYA
+1113 
-1127 QVAKKVRAKIDQLNE
+1127 
-1142 SASAIN
+1142 
-1148 RKIDRIN
+1148 
-1155 KIASAGKGVGG
+1155 
-1166 FRGAGQSASP
+1166 
-1176 EEPIYAQVAK
+1176 
-1186 KVSAKIDQLNES
+1186 
-1198 ASAINRKMDRINK
+1198 
-1211 IASAGKGVGGF
+1211 
-1222 SGAGQS
+1222 
-1228 ASPEEPLYAQV
+1228 
-1239 AKKVSAK
+1239 
-1246 IDQLN
+1246 
-1251 ESASAINRKIDRIN
+1251 
-1265 KIASA
+1265 
-1270 GKGVGGF
+1270 
-1277 SGAGQSASPE
+1277 
-1287 EPLYA
+1287 
-1292 QVAKKVRAKIDQLN
+1292 
-1306 ESASAINRKMDR
+1306 
-1318 INKIASA
+1318 
-1325 GKGVGGFR
+1325 
-1333 GAGQSASPEE
+1333 
-1343 PLYAQVAKKVS
+1343 
-1354 AKIDQLNESA
+1354 
-1364 SAINRKIDRINKI
+1364 
-1377 ASAGKGV
+1377 
-1384 GGFRGAG
+1384 
-1391 QSASPEEPLYAQV
+1391 
-1404 AKKVRA
+1404 
-1410 KIDQLNESASA
+1410 
-1421 INRKIDRIN
+1421 
-1430 KIASA
+1430 
-1435 GKGVGGFRGAGQS
+1435 
-1448 ASPEEPLYAQ
+1448 
-1458 VAKKVRAKIDQLNE
+1458 
-1472 SASAINRKIDRIN
+1472 
-1485 KIASAGK
+1485 
-1492 GVGGFSGAGQSASP
+1492 
-1506 EEPLY
+1506 
-1511 AQVAKKVR
+1511 
-1519 AKIDQLNESASAI
+1519 
-1532 NRKMDR
+1532 
-1538 INKIASAGKGVGGFR
+1538 
-1553 GAGQSASPEE
+1553 
-1563 PLYAQVAKKVSAKID
+1563 
-1578 QLNESASAIN
+1578 
-1588 RKMDRINKIASAGKG
+1588 
-1603 VGGFRG
+1603 
-1609 AGQSASPEEPIY
+1609 
-1621 AQVAKKVSAKI
+1621 
-1632 DQLNESASAI
+1632 
-1642 NRKMDRINKIASAGK
+1642 
-1657 GVGGFRGAGQ
+1657 
-1667 SASPEEPLYAQVAK
+1667 
-1681 KVSAKIDQ
+1681 
-1689 LNESASAI
+1689 
-1697 NRKIDRIN
+1697 
-1705 KIASA
+1705 
-1710 GKGVGGFSGAGQ
+1710 
-1722 SASPEEPIYAQVAK
+1722 
-1736 KVSAKIDQLNES
+1736 
-1748 ASAINRKID
+1748 
-1757 RINKIASA
+1757 
-1765 GKGVGG
+1765 
-1771 FSGAGQSASPEP
+1771 SASPEP

-1790 DEANQAGFSLRRSAA
+1790 DEANQAGFPLRRYAG

-1819 LTRRIGDLNQAV
+1819 LTRRIGDLSQAV
-1831 SEAKAGHFDKL
+1831 SEAKTGHFGNL

-1861 VESAKQVPTGLQA
+1861 VESAKQVPTSLQA

-1888 SNVQS
+1888 SNVQH
-1893 GTINEKATGML
+1893 GAINEKATGML

-1976 GSYSLM
+1976 GAYNLM

>member
-14 QTLNQTDFVPQRF
+14 QTPNQTDFVPQRF
-27 INNLQAAFIKVDN
+27 INNLQVAFIKVDS

-112 DSFKK
+112 ESFKK

-133 KDPSKINTQQIQ
+133 KDPSQIDTRQ
-145 NFMENIIQPPISDD
+145 IRNFMENIIQPPISDD

-191 FDEFLKARQEAE
+191 FDESLKERQEAE
-203 KNAEPTG
+203 KNAEPAG

-240 DFEQNIA
+240 DFEQNLA

-267 GNFSK
+267 GNFFK
-272 FTLGDMEMLDVE
+272 FTLGDVEMLDVE

-303 ALSSVLMGSH
+303 ALSSVLMGGH
-313 SGIEPE
+313 SNIEPE

-339 TVGYKNQQG
+339 TVGYKDQQG
-348 SNVATLINAHLNNGS
+348 SNVATLINAHLHNGS
-363 GLVIAGNENGIK
+363 GLIIAGNENGIK

-383 QDQLT
+383 EDKLT
-388 GLKQALSQEEIQNK
+388 GLKQAMSQEEIQNK
-402 VDFMEFLAQN
+402 VDFMEFLTRN

-430 IGNFQKDRKAYLDA
+430 IENFQKDPKAYLDA
-444 LGSDHIAFVSKKD
+444 LGNDHIAFVSKKD

-500 YDGVMFVDYSNF
+500 YDGVMFVNYSNF
-512 KYTNV
+512 KYTNA
-517 SKSPDKGLGATNGV
+517 SKSPDKGVGATNGV
-531 SHLEANFSK
+531 SHLEANLSK

-597 NKAVAEAK
+597 NQAVAEAK
-605 NTGNYDEVKKAQKDL
+605 NTGNYDGVKKAQKDL
-620 EKSLRKRESLEKEV
+620 EKSLRKREHLEKEV

-673 RAAAFDP
+673 RAVAFDP
-680 NLKGVRS
+680 NLKDIRS

-702 FGKSFDELK
+702 FGKSFDDFK
-711 NGKNNDFSKAEET
+711 NGKNKDFSKAEET

-792 LNQAVSETKLTGNF
+792 LNQAVSETKLTGDF

-824 KNSDLQFVRDGV
+824 KNSDLQKSVKNGV
-836 RGTLVG
+836 NGTLVG

-848 EATTLTKN
+848 EATNLTKN
-856 FSDIRKELSEKL
+856 FSDIRKELNEKL
-868 FGKSNNNNNGL
+868 FGNSNNNNNGL

-889 VNKKKAGQATSP
+889 VNKKKTGQAT
-901 EEPIYA
+901 
-907 QVARKMSVK
+907 
-916 IDQLNEAASAINRK
+916 
-930 IDRINKI
+930 
-937 ASAGKGVGG
+937 
-946 FSGAGQSAS
+946 S

-974 LNESASAINRK
+974 LNEAT
-985 IDRINKIASAGKG
+985 
-998 VGGFSGAGQS
+998 
-1008 ASPEE
+1008 
-1013 PIYAQVAKKVRAKI
+1013 
-1027 DQLNESASAINRKM
+1027 
-1041 DRINKIASAGKGVGG
+1041 
-1056 FRGAGQSASPEE
+1056 
-1068 PIYAQVA
+1068 
-1075 KKVRAKIDQLNESA
+1075 
-1089 SAINRKMDR
+1089 
-1098 INKIASAGKGVGGFS
+1098 
-1113 GAGQSASPEEPLYA
+1113 
-1127 QVAKKVRAKIDQLNE
+1127 
-1142 SASAIN
+1142 
-1148 RKIDRIN
+1148 
-1155 KIASAGKGVGG
+1155 
-1166 FRGAGQSASP
+1166 
-1176 EEPIYAQVAK
+1176 
-1186 KVSAKIDQLNES
+1186 
-1198 ASAINRKMDRINK
+1198 
-1211 IASAGKGVGGF
+1211 
-1222 SGAGQS
+1222 
-1228 ASPEEPLYAQV
+1228 
-1239 AKKVSAK
+1239 
-1246 IDQLN
+1246 
-1251 ESASAINRKIDRIN
+1251 
-1265 KIASA
+1265 
-1270 GKGVGGF
+1270 
-1277 SGAGQSASPE
+1277 
-1287 EPLYA
+1287 
-1292 QVAKKVRAKIDQLN
+1292 
-1306 ESASAINRKMDR
+1306 
-1318 INKIASA
+1318 
-1325 GKGVGGFR
+1325 
-1333 GAGQSASPEE
+1333 
-1343 PLYAQVAKKVS
+1343 
-1354 AKIDQLNESA
+1354 
-1364 SAINRKIDRINKI
+1364 
-1377 ASAGKGV
+1377 
-1384 GGFRGAG
+1384 
-1391 QSASPEEPLYAQV
+1391 
-1404 AKKVRA
+1404 
-1410 KIDQLNESASA
+1410 
-1421 INRKIDRIN
+1421 
-1430 KIASA
+1430 
-1435 GKGVGGFRGAGQS
+1435 
-1448 ASPEEPLYAQ
+1448 
-1458 VAKKVRAKIDQLNE
+1458 
-1472 SASAINRKIDRIN
+1472 
-1485 KIASAGK
+1485 
-1492 GVGGFSGAGQSASP
+1492 
-1506 EEPLY
+1506 
-1511 AQVAKKVR
+1511 
-1519 AKIDQLNESASAI
+1519 
-1532 NRKMDR
+1532 
-1538 INKIASAGKGVGGFR
+1538 
-1553 GAGQSASPEE
+1553 
-1563 PLYAQVAKKVSAKID
+1563 
-1578 QLNESASAIN
+1578 
-1588 RKMDRINKIASAGKG
+1588 
-1603 VGGFRG
+1603 
-1609 AGQSASPEEPIY
+1609 
-1621 AQVAKKVSAKI
+1621 
-1632 DQLNESASAI
+1632 
-1642 NRKMDRINKIASAGK
+1642 
-1657 GVGGFRGAGQ
+1657 
-1667 SASPEEPLYAQVAK
+1667 
-1681 KVSAKIDQ
+1681 
-1689 LNESASAI
+1689 
-1697 NRKIDRIN
+1697 
-1705 KIASA
+1705 
-1710 GKGVGGFSGAGQ
+1710 
-1722 SASPEEPIYAQVAK
+1722 
-1736 KVSAKIDQLNES
+1736 
-1748 ASAINRKID
+1748 SAINRKID

-1790 DEANQAGFSLRRSAA
+1790 DETNQAGFPLRRSAA

-1831 SEAKAGHFDKL
+1831 SEAKTGHFDKL

-1861 VESAKQVPTGLQA
+1861 AESAKQVPTSLQA

-1888 SNVQS
+1888 SNVRN

-1918 IVAHNVG
+1918 VVAHNVG

-1956 NAVKDIKSSFVQFLT
+1956 NAVKDIKSGFVQFLT
-1971 NTFST
+1971 NTFSA
-1976 GSYSLM
+1976 GSYNLM

-1988 GVKNTTKGGFQKS
+1988 GVKNTTKSGFQKS

>member
-14 QTLNQTDFVPQRF
+14 QTLNPTDFVPQRF
-27 INNLQAAFIKVDN
+27 INNLQVAFIKVDN
-40 AVASFDPDQKPIVD
+40 AVASYDPDQKPIVD

-81 PTKKNQY
+81 PAKKNQY

-133 KDPSKINTQQIQ
+133 KDPSKINTRSIR

-181 IRSDEKFMGV
+181 IRSDQKFMGV
-191 FDEFLKARQEAE
+191 FDESLKERQEAE
-203 KNAEPTG
+203 KNAEPA

-240 DFEQNIA
+240 DFEQNLA

-303 ALSSVLMGSH
+303 ALSSVLMGGH
-313 SGIEPE
+313 SSIEPE

-339 TVGYKNQQG
+339 TVGYKDQQG
-348 SNVATLINAHLNNGS
+348 SNVATLINAHLYNGS

-383 QDQLT
+383 EDQLT

-402 VDFMEFLAQN
+402 VDFMEFLAKN

-424 EKFQTE
+424 ETFQTE
-430 IGNFQKDRKAYLDA
+430 IENFQKDRKAYLDA
-444 LGSDHIAFVSKKD
+444 LGNDHVAFVSKKD

-486 LDGETKTTLQGSLK
+486 LDGEVKTTLQGSLK

-512 KYTNV
+512 KYTNA
-517 SKSPDKGLGATNGV
+517 SKSPDKGVSATNGV

-553 ITNYIRRDLEDKLWA
+553 ITNYIRRDLEDKLYA
-568 KGLSPQEANKLIKD
+568 KGLSPQEAHKLIKD
-582 FLNSNKELVGKVSNF
+582 FLNNNKELVGKVSNF
-597 NKAVAEAK
+597 NQAVAEAK

-620 EKSLRKRESLEKEV
+620 EKSLRKREHLEKEV
-634 AKKLESRNDN
+634 VKKLESRNDN

-673 RAAAFDP
+673 RVAAFDP
-680 NLKGVRS
+680 NLKGIRS

-783 QKITDKVDN
+783 QKITDKVDK
-792 LNQAVSETKLTGNF
+792 LNQAVSETKLTGDF

-812 LAELKNLSLDLG
+812 LAELKSLSLDQKNESFNVG
-824 KNSDLQFVRDGV
+824 KNSDLQSVRDSV

-848 EATTLTKN
+848 EATKLSKN

-868 FGKSNNNNNGL
+868 FGKSNSNGL

-889 VNKKKAGQATSP
+889 VNKKKTGQATSP

-907 QVARKMSVK
+907 QVNKKKTGQAASPEEPIYTQVAKKVNARIDRLNK
-916 IDQLNEAASAINRK
+916 IASTINAKVDQLNK
-930 IDRINKI
+930 T

-946 FSGAGQSAS
+946 FSGAGRSAS
-955 PEEPIYAQ
+955 PE
-963 VAKKVSAKIDQ
+963 
-974 LNESASAINRK
+974 
-985 IDRINKIASAGKG
+985 
-998 VGGFSGAGQS
+998 
-1008 ASPEE
+1008 
-1013 PIYAQVAKKVRAKI
+1013 
-1027 DQLNESASAINRKM
+1027 
-1041 DRINKIASAGKGVGG
+1041 
-1056 FRGAGQSASPEE
+1056 
-1068 PIYAQVA
+1068 
-1075 KKVRAKIDQLNESA
+1075 
-1089 SAINRKMDR
+1089 
-1098 INKIASAGKGVGGFS
+1098 
-1113 GAGQSASPEEPLYA
+1113 
-1127 QVAKKVRAKIDQLNE
+1127 
-1142 SASAIN
+1142 
-1148 RKIDRIN
+1148 
-1155 KIASAGKGVGG
+1155 
-1166 FRGAGQSASP
+1166 
-1176 EEPIYAQVAK
+1176 
-1186 KVSAKIDQLNES
+1186 
-1198 ASAINRKMDRINK
+1198 
-1211 IASAGKGVGGF
+1211 
-1222 SGAGQS
+1222 
-1228 ASPEEPLYAQV
+1228 
-1239 AKKVSAK
+1239 
-1246 IDQLN
+1246 
-1251 ESASAINRKIDRIN
+1251 
-1265 KIASA
+1265 
-1270 GKGVGGF
+1270 
-1277 SGAGQSASPE
+1277 
-1287 EPLYA
+1287 
-1292 QVAKKVRAKIDQLN
+1292 
-1306 ESASAINRKMDR
+1306 
-1318 INKIASA
+1318 
-1325 GKGVGGFR
+1325 
-1333 GAGQSASPEE
+1333 
-1343 PLYAQVAKKVS
+1343 
-1354 AKIDQLNESA
+1354 
-1364 SAINRKIDRINKI
+1364 
-1377 ASAGKGV
+1377 
-1384 GGFRGAG
+1384 
-1391 QSASPEEPLYAQV
+1391 
-1404 AKKVRA
+1404 
-1410 KIDQLNESASA
+1410 
-1421 INRKIDRIN
+1421 
-1430 KIASA
+1430 
-1435 GKGVGGFRGAGQS
+1435 
-1448 ASPEEPLYAQ
+1448 
-1458 VAKKVRAKIDQLNE
+1458 
-1472 SASAINRKIDRIN
+1472 
-1485 KIASAGK
+1485 
-1492 GVGGFSGAGQSASP
+1492 
-1506 EEPLY
+1506 
-1511 AQVAKKVR
+1511 
-1519 AKIDQLNESASAI
+1519 
-1532 NRKMDR
+1532 
-1538 INKIASAGKGVGGFR
+1538 
-1553 GAGQSASPEE
+1553 
-1563 PLYAQVAKKVSAKID
+1563 
-1578 QLNESASAIN
+1578 
-1588 RKMDRINKIASAGKG
+1588 
-1603 VGGFRG
+1603 
-1609 AGQSASPEEPIY
+1609 
-1621 AQVAKKVSAKI
+1621 
-1632 DQLNESASAI
+1632 
-1642 NRKMDRINKIASAGK
+1642 
-1657 GVGGFRGAGQ
+1657 
-1667 SASPEEPLYAQVAK
+1667 
-1681 KVSAKIDQ
+1681 
-1689 LNESASAI
+1689 
-1697 NRKIDRIN
+1697 
-1705 KIASA
+1705 
-1710 GKGVGGFSGAGQ
+1710 
-1722 SASPEEPIYAQVAK
+1722 
-1736 KVSAKIDQLNES
+1736 
-1748 ASAINRKID
+1748 
-1757 RINKIASA
+1757 
-1765 GKGVGG
+1765 
-1771 FSGAGQSASPEP
+1771 EP

-1790 DEANQAGFSLRRSAA
+1790 DEANQAGFPLRRYAG

-1831 SEAKAGHFDKL
+1831 SEAKTGHFDKL

-1882 SHTRIN
+1882 SHTHIN
-1888 SNVQS
+1888 SNVQH
-1893 GTINEKATGML
+1893 GAINEKVTGML

-1925 SAHLSEYDK
+1925 SAPLSAYDN

-1942 KDYSD
+1942 KGYSD

-1956 NAVKDIKSSFVQFLT
+1956 NAVKDIKSNFVQFLT
-1971 NTFST
+1971 NAFSV
-1976 GSYSLM
+1976 GAYSLA
-1982 KANVEH
+1982 KANAEL
-1988 GVKNTTKGGFQKS
+1988 GVKNINTKGGFQKS

>member
-14 QTLNQTDFVPQRF
+14 QTDFVPQRF
-27 INNLQAAFIKVDN
+27 INNLQVAFIKVDD

-104 LIAVDSSV
+104 LIAVGSSV
-112 DSFKK
+112 ESFKK

-133 KDPSKINTQQIQ
+133 KDPSQINTQQIR

-191 FDEFLKARQEAE
+191 FDESLKARQEAE
-203 KNAEPTG
+203 KNAEPAG

-240 DFEQNIA
+240 DFEQNLA

-267 GNFSK
+267 GNFFK

-303 ALSSVLMGSH
+303 ALSSVLMGGH
-313 SGIEPE
+313 SNIEPE

-348 SNVATLINAHLNNGS
+348 NNVATLINAHLNNGS
-363 GLVIAGNENGIK
+363 GLIIAGNEDGIK

-383 QDQLT
+383 EDQLT
-388 GLKQALSQEEIQNK
+388 GLKQAMSQEEIQNK
-402 VDFMEFLAQN
+402 VDFMEFLAKN

-444 LGSDHIAFVSKKD
+444 LGNDHIAFVSKKD
-457 PKHLALVTE
+457 NKHLALVTE

-500 YDGVMFVDYSNF
+500 YDGVMFVNYSNF
-512 KYTNV
+512 KYTNA
-517 SKSPDKGLGATNGV
+517 SKSPDKGVGATNGV

-553 ITNYIRRDLEDKLWA
+553 ITNYIRRDLEDKLWS

-582 FLNSNKELVGKVSNF
+582 FLNSNKEMVGKVSNF
-597 NKAVAEAK
+597 NQAVAEAK

-620 EKSLRKRESLEKEV
+620 EKSLRKREHLEKEV

-673 RAAAFDP
+673 RAVAFDP
-680 NLKGVRS
+680 NLKGIRS

-792 LNQAVSETKLTGNF
+792 LNQAVSETKLTGDF

-812 LAELKNLSLDLG
+812 LAELKSLSLDQKNESFNVG
-824 KNSDLQFVRDGV
+824 KNSDLQSVRDSV

-848 EATTLTKN
+848 EATKLSKN

-868 FGKSNNNNNGL
+868 FGKSNSNGL

-889 VNKKKAGQATSP
+889 VNKKKAGQA
-901 EEPIYA
+901 
-907 QVARKMSVK
+907 
-916 IDQLNEAASAINRK
+916 
-930 IDRINKI
+930 
-937 ASAGKGVGG
+937 
-946 FSGAGQSAS
+946 AS

-974 LNESASAINRK
+974 LNEATSAINRK

-998 VGGFSGAGQS
+998 VGAFSGAGRS
-1008 ASPEE
+1008 ASPE
-1013 PIYAQVAKKVRAKI
+1013 
-1027 DQLNESASAINRKM
+1027 
-1041 DRINKIASAGKGVGG
+1041 
-1056 FRGAGQSASPEE
+1056 
-1068 PIYAQVA
+1068 
-1075 KKVRAKIDQLNESA
+1075 
-1089 SAINRKMDR
+1089 
-1098 INKIASAGKGVGGFS
+1098 
-1113 GAGQSASPEEPLYA
+1113 
-1127 QVAKKVRAKIDQLNE
+1127 
-1142 SASAIN
+1142 
-1148 RKIDRIN
+1148 
-1155 KIASAGKGVGG
+1155 
-1166 FRGAGQSASP
+1166 
-1176 EEPIYAQVAK
+1176 
-1186 KVSAKIDQLNES
+1186 
-1198 ASAINRKMDRINK
+1198 
-1211 IASAGKGVGGF
+1211 
-1222 SGAGQS
+1222 
-1228 ASPEEPLYAQV
+1228 
-1239 AKKVSAK
+1239 
-1246 IDQLN
+1246 
-1251 ESASAINRKIDRIN
+1251 
-1265 KIASA
+1265 
-1270 GKGVGGF
+1270 
-1277 SGAGQSASPE
+1277 
-1287 EPLYA
+1287 
-1292 QVAKKVRAKIDQLN
+1292 
-1306 ESASAINRKMDR
+1306 
-1318 INKIASA
+1318 
-1325 GKGVGGFR
+1325 
-1333 GAGQSASPEE
+1333 
-1343 PLYAQVAKKVS
+1343 
-1354 AKIDQLNESA
+1354 
-1364 SAINRKIDRINKI
+1364 
-1377 ASAGKGV
+1377 
-1384 GGFRGAG
+1384 
-1391 QSASPEEPLYAQV
+1391 
-1404 AKKVRA
+1404 
-1410 KIDQLNESASA
+1410 
-1421 INRKIDRIN
+1421 
-1430 KIASA
+1430 
-1435 GKGVGGFRGAGQS
+1435 
-1448 ASPEEPLYAQ
+1448 
-1458 VAKKVRAKIDQLNE
+1458 
-1472 SASAINRKIDRIN
+1472 
-1485 KIASAGK
+1485 
-1492 GVGGFSGAGQSASP
+1492 
-1506 EEPLY
+1506 
-1511 AQVAKKVR
+1511 
-1519 AKIDQLNESASAI
+1519 
-1532 NRKMDR
+1532 
-1538 INKIASAGKGVGGFR
+1538 
-1553 GAGQSASPEE
+1553 
-1563 PLYAQVAKKVSAKID
+1563 
-1578 QLNESASAIN
+1578 
-1588 RKMDRINKIASAGKG
+1588 
-1603 VGGFRG
+1603 
-1609 AGQSASPEEPIY
+1609 
-1621 AQVAKKVSAKI
+1621 
-1632 DQLNESASAI
+1632 
-1642 NRKMDRINKIASAGK
+1642 
-1657 GVGGFRGAGQ
+1657 
-1667 SASPEEPLYAQVAK
+1667 
-1681 KVSAKIDQ
+1681 
-1689 LNESASAI
+1689 
-1697 NRKIDRIN
+1697 
-1705 KIASA
+1705 
-1710 GKGVGGFSGAGQ
+1710 
-1722 SASPEEPIYAQVAK
+1722 
-1736 KVSAKIDQLNES
+1736 
-1748 ASAINRKID
+1748 
-1757 RINKIASA
+1757 
-1765 GKGVGG
+1765 
-1771 FSGAGQSASPEP
+1771 EP

-1790 DEANQAGFSLRRSAA
+1790 DEANQAGFPLRRSAG
-1805 VNDLSKVGLSREQE
+1805 VNDLSKVGLSRKQE
-1819 LTRRIGDLNQAV
+1819 LTLRIGDLNQAV
-1831 SEAKAGHFDKL
+1831 SEAKTGHFDNL
-1842 EQKIDELKDST
+1842 EQKMDELKDST

-1861 VESAKQVPTGLQA
+1861 VESAKQVPTSLQA

-1888 SNVQS
+1888 SNVQN
-1893 GTINEKATGML
+1893 GTINERATGML

-1988 GVKNTTKGGFQKS
+1988 GVKNTTKSGFQKS

>member
-1 MTNETIDQTTTPD
+1 MTNETIDQTITPN
-14 QTLNQTDFVPQRF
+14 QTPNQTDFVPQRF
-27 INNLQAAFIKVDN
+27 INNLQVAFLKVDS
-40 AVASFDPDQKPIVD
+40 AVASFDPNQKPIVD

-81 PTKKNQY
+81 PAKKNQY

-133 KDPSKINTQQIQ
+133 KDPSKINTQQIR

-191 FDEFLKARQEAE
+191 FDESLKARQEAE
-203 KNAEPTG
+203 KNEEPVG

-228 DLKETLH
+228 DLKETLN

-240 DFEQNIA
+240 DFEQNLA
-247 TTTTDIQGLP
+247 TITTDIQGLP

-272 FTLGDMEMLDVE
+272 FTLGDVEMLDVE

-303 ALSSVLMGSH
+303 ALSSVLMGGH

-339 TVGYKNQQG
+339 TVGYKDQQG

-363 GLVIAGNENGIK
+363 GLIIAGNEDGIK

-388 GLKQALSQEEIQNK
+388 GLKQAMSQEEIQNK
-402 VDFMEFLAQN
+402 VDFMEFLARN

-430 IGNFQKDRKAYLDA
+430 IEDFQKDRKAYLDA
-444 LGSDHIAFVSKKD
+444 LGNDHIAFVSKKD
-457 PKHLALVTE
+457 SKHLALVTE

-486 LDGETKTTLQGSLK
+486 LDRETKTTLQGSLK
-500 YDGVMFVDYSNF
+500 YDGVMFVNYSNF
-512 KYTNV
+512 KYTNA

-540 VAVFNLPNLNNLA
+540 VAVFDLPNLNNLA
-553 ITNYIRRDLEDKLWA
+553 ITNYIRRDLEDKLLA

-620 EKSLRKRESLEKEV
+620 EKSLRKREHLEKEV

-680 NLKGVRS
+680 NLKGIRS

-702 FGKSFDELK
+702 FGKSFDEFK
-711 NGKNNDFSKAEET
+711 NGKNNDFSKVEET

-776 IKDVIIN
+776 IKDMIIN

-792 LNQAVSETKLTGNF
+792 LNQAVSETKLTGDF

-824 KNSDLQFVRDGV
+824 KNSDLQKSVKNGV
-836 RGTLVG
+836 NGTLVG

-856 FSDIRKELSEKL
+856 FSDIRKELNEKL
-868 FGKSNNNNNGL
+868 FGNSNNNNNGL
-879 KNNEEPIYAQ
+879 KNNTEPIYAQ

-901 EEPIYA
+901 EELIYA
-907 QVARKMSVK
+907 QVAKKVSAK
-916 IDQLNEAASAINRK
+916 IDQLNEATLAVNRK

-946 FSGAGQSAS
+946 FSGAG
-955 PEEPIYAQ
+955 
-963 VAKKVSAKIDQ
+963 
-974 LNESASAINRK
+974 R
-985 IDRINKIASAGKG
+985 
-998 VGGFSGAGQS
+998 
-1008 ASPEE
+1008 
-1013 PIYAQVAKKVRAKI
+1013 
-1027 DQLNESASAINRKM
+1027 
-1041 DRINKIASAGKGVGG
+1041 
-1056 FRGAGQSASPEE
+1056 
-1068 PIYAQVA
+1068 
-1075 KKVRAKIDQLNESA
+1075 
-1089 SAINRKMDR
+1089 
-1098 INKIASAGKGVGGFS
+1098 
-1113 GAGQSASPEEPLYA
+1113 
-1127 QVAKKVRAKIDQLNE
+1127 
-1142 SASAIN
+1142 
-1148 RKIDRIN
+1148 
-1155 KIASAGKGVGG
+1155 
-1166 FRGAGQSASP
+1166 
-1176 EEPIYAQVAK
+1176 
-1186 KVSAKIDQLNES
+1186 
-1198 ASAINRKMDRINK
+1198 
-1211 IASAGKGVGGF
+1211 
-1222 SGAGQS
+1222 
-1228 ASPEEPLYAQV
+1228 
-1239 AKKVSAK
+1239 
-1246 IDQLN
+1246 
-1251 ESASAINRKIDRIN
+1251 
-1265 KIASA
+1265 
-1270 GKGVGGF
+1270 
-1277 SGAGQSASPE
+1277 
-1287 EPLYA
+1287 
-1292 QVAKKVRAKIDQLN
+1292 
-1306 ESASAINRKMDR
+1306 
-1318 INKIASA
+1318 
-1325 GKGVGGFR
+1325 
-1333 GAGQSASPEE
+1333 
-1343 PLYAQVAKKVS
+1343 
-1354 AKIDQLNESA
+1354 
-1364 SAINRKIDRINKI
+1364 
-1377 ASAGKGV
+1377 
-1384 GGFRGAG
+1384 
-1391 QSASPEEPLYAQV
+1391 
-1404 AKKVRA
+1404 
-1410 KIDQLNESASA
+1410 
-1421 INRKIDRIN
+1421 
-1430 KIASA
+1430 
-1435 GKGVGGFRGAGQS
+1435 
-1448 ASPEEPLYAQ
+1448 
-1458 VAKKVRAKIDQLNE
+1458 
-1472 SASAINRKIDRIN
+1472 
-1485 KIASAGK
+1485 
-1492 GVGGFSGAGQSASP
+1492 
-1506 EEPLY
+1506 
-1511 AQVAKKVR
+1511 
-1519 AKIDQLNESASAI
+1519 
-1532 NRKMDR
+1532 
-1538 INKIASAGKGVGGFR
+1538 
-1553 GAGQSASPEE
+1553 
-1563 PLYAQVAKKVSAKID
+1563 
-1578 QLNESASAIN
+1578 
-1588 RKMDRINKIASAGKG
+1588 
-1603 VGGFRG
+1603 
-1609 AGQSASPEEPIY
+1609 
-1621 AQVAKKVSAKI
+1621 
-1632 DQLNESASAI
+1632 
-1642 NRKMDRINKIASAGK
+1642 
-1657 GVGGFRGAGQ
+1657 
-1667 SASPEEPLYAQVAK
+1667 
-1681 KVSAKIDQ
+1681 
-1689 LNESASAI
+1689 
-1697 NRKIDRIN
+1697 
-1705 KIASA
+1705 
-1710 GKGVGGFSGAGQ
+1710 
-1722 SASPEEPIYAQVAK
+1722 
-1736 KVSAKIDQLNES
+1736 
-1748 ASAINRKID
+1748 
-1757 RINKIASA
+1757 
-1765 GKGVGG
+1765 
-1771 FSGAGQSASPEP
+1771 SASPEP

-1790 DEANQAGFSLRRSAA
+1790 DEANQAGFPLRRSAA

-1831 SEAKAGHFDKL
+1831 SEAKTGHFDKL

-1861 VESAKQVPTGLQA
+1861 VESAKQVPTSLQA

-1888 SNVQS
+1888 SNVQN
-1893 GTINEKATGML
+1893 GGINEKATGML

-1988 GVKNTTKGGFQKS
+1988 GVKNTTKSGFQKS

>member
-14 QTLNQTDFVPQRF
+14 QTPNQTDFVPQRF
-27 INNLQAAFIKVDN
+27 INNLQVAFIKVDN

-81 PTKKNQY
+81 PAKKNQY

-112 DSFKK
+112 ESFRK

-133 KDPSKINTQQIQ
+133 KDPSKINTQQIR

-191 FDEFLKARQEAE
+191 FDESLKERQEAE
-203 KNAEPTG
+203 KNAEPAG

-228 DLKETLH
+228 DLKETLN

-240 DFEQNIA
+240 DFEQNLA

-267 GNFSK
+267 GNFFK
-272 FTLGDMEMLDVE
+272 FTLGDVEMLDVE

-303 ALSSVLMGSH
+303 ALSSVLMGGH
-313 SGIEPE
+313 SNIEPE

-348 SNVATLINAHLNNGS
+348 NNVATLINAHLNNGS
-363 GLVIAGNENGIK
+363 GLIIAGNENGIK

-383 QDQLT
+383 EDQLT
-388 GLKQALSQEEIQNK
+388 GLKQAMSQEEIQNK
-402 VDFMEFLAQN
+402 VDFMEFLAKN
-412 NAKLDNLSEKEK
+412 NAKLDNLSKEEKE
-424 EKFQTE
+424 EFQAE
-430 IGNFQKDRKAYLDA
+430 IENFQKDRKAYLDA
-444 LGSDHIAFVSKKD
+444 LGNDHIAFVSKKD

-500 YDGVMFVDYSNF
+500 YDGVMFVNYSNF
-512 KYTNV
+512 KYTNA
-517 SKSPDKGLGATNGV
+517 SKSPNKGVGATNGV

-540 VAVFNLPNLNNLA
+540 VVVFNLPNLNNLA

-568 KGLSPQEANKLIKD
+568 KGLSSQEANKLIKD
-582 FLNSNKELVGKVSNF
+582 FLNSNKELLGKVSNF

-605 NTGNYDEVKKAQKDL
+605 NTGNYDGVKKAQKDL
-620 EKSLRKRESLEKEV
+620 EKSLRKREHLEKEV

-661 FALINKEASKEA
+661 FALINQEASKEA
-673 RAAAFDP
+673 RVAAFDP
-680 NLKGVRS
+680 NLKGIRS

-711 NGKNNDFSKAEET
+711 NGKN
-724 LKALKDS
+724 
-731 VKDLG
+731 
-736 INPEWI
+736 
-742 SKIENLN
+742 
-749 AALNDFKNGKNKDFS
+749 KDFS
-764 KVTQAKSDLENS
+764 KVTQAKSDLENSIKDVFINQKITDKVDNLNQAVSETKLTGDFSKVEQAKSDLENS

-792 LNQAVSETKLTGNF
+792 LNQAVSETKLTGDF

-812 LAELKNLSLDLG
+812 LAELKSLSLDLG
-824 KNSDLQFVRDGV
+824 KNSDLQKSVKNGV
-836 RGTLVG
+836 NGTLVG

-856 FSDIRKELSEKL
+856 FSDIRKELNEKL
-868 FGKSNNNNNGL
+868 FGNSNNNNNGL
-879 KNNEEPIYAQ
+879 KNNTEPIYAQ
-889 VNKKKAGQATSP
+889 VNKKKTGQAASP

-907 QVARKMSVK
+907 QVAKKVSAK
-916 IDQLNEAASAINRK
+916 IDQLNEATSATNRK

-946 FSGAGQSAS
+946 FSGAGRSA
-955 PEEPIYAQ
+955 
-963 VAKKVSAKIDQ
+963 
-974 LNESASAINRK
+974 N
-985 IDRINKIASAGKG
+985 
-998 VGGFSGAGQS
+998 
-1008 ASPEE
+1008 
-1013 PIYAQVAKKVRAKI
+1013 
-1027 DQLNESASAINRKM
+1027 
-1041 DRINKIASAGKGVGG
+1041 
-1056 FRGAGQSASPEE
+1056 
-1068 PIYAQVA
+1068 
-1075 KKVRAKIDQLNESA
+1075 
-1089 SAINRKMDR
+1089 
-1098 INKIASAGKGVGGFS
+1098 
-1113 GAGQSASPEEPLYA
+1113 
-1127 QVAKKVRAKIDQLNE
+1127 
-1142 SASAIN
+1142 
-1148 RKIDRIN
+1148 
-1155 KIASAGKGVGG
+1155 
-1166 FRGAGQSASP
+1166 
-1176 EEPIYAQVAK
+1176 
-1186 KVSAKIDQLNES
+1186 
-1198 ASAINRKMDRINK
+1198 
-1211 IASAGKGVGGF
+1211 
-1222 SGAGQS
+1222 
-1228 ASPEEPLYAQV
+1228 
-1239 AKKVSAK
+1239 
-1246 IDQLN
+1246 
-1251 ESASAINRKIDRIN
+1251 
-1265 KIASA
+1265 
-1270 GKGVGGF
+1270 
-1277 SGAGQSASPE
+1277 
-1287 EPLYA
+1287 
-1292 QVAKKVRAKIDQLN
+1292 
-1306 ESASAINRKMDR
+1306 
-1318 INKIASA
+1318 
-1325 GKGVGGFR
+1325 
-1333 GAGQSASPEE
+1333 
-1343 PLYAQVAKKVS
+1343 
-1354 AKIDQLNESA
+1354 
-1364 SAINRKIDRINKI
+1364 
-1377 ASAGKGV
+1377 
-1384 GGFRGAG
+1384 
-1391 QSASPEEPLYAQV
+1391 
-1404 AKKVRA
+1404 
-1410 KIDQLNESASA
+1410 
-1421 INRKIDRIN
+1421 
-1430 KIASA
+1430 
-1435 GKGVGGFRGAGQS
+1435 
-1448 ASPEEPLYAQ
+1448 
-1458 VAKKVRAKIDQLNE
+1458 
-1472 SASAINRKIDRIN
+1472 
-1485 KIASAGK
+1485 
-1492 GVGGFSGAGQSASP
+1492 
-1506 EEPLY
+1506 
-1511 AQVAKKVR
+1511 
-1519 AKIDQLNESASAI
+1519 
-1532 NRKMDR
+1532 
-1538 INKIASAGKGVGGFR
+1538 
-1553 GAGQSASPEE
+1553 
-1563 PLYAQVAKKVSAKID
+1563 
-1578 QLNESASAIN
+1578 
-1588 RKMDRINKIASAGKG
+1588 
-1603 VGGFRG
+1603 
-1609 AGQSASPEEPIY
+1609 
-1621 AQVAKKVSAKI
+1621 
-1632 DQLNESASAI
+1632 
-1642 NRKMDRINKIASAGK
+1642 
-1657 GVGGFRGAGQ
+1657 
-1667 SASPEEPLYAQVAK
+1667 
-1681 KVSAKIDQ
+1681 
-1689 LNESASAI
+1689 
-1697 NRKIDRIN
+1697 
-1705 KIASA
+1705 
-1710 GKGVGGFSGAGQ
+1710 
-1722 SASPEEPIYAQVAK
+1722 
-1736 KVSAKIDQLNES
+1736 
-1748 ASAINRKID
+1748 
-1757 RINKIASA
+1757 
-1765 GKGVGG
+1765 
-1771 FSGAGQSASPEP
+1771 PEP

-1790 DEANQAGFSLRRSAA
+1790 DEANQAGFPLRRSAK

-1831 SEAKAGHFDKL
+1831 SEAKTGYFGNL
-1842 EQKIDELKDST
+1842 EQKIDELKDFT
-1853 KKNALKLW
+1853 KKNALKLLA
-1861 VESAKQVPTGLQA
+1861 ESAKQVPTGLSA

-1893 GTINEKATGML
+1893 GAINEKATGML

-1988 GVKNTTKGGFQKS
+1988 GVKNTTKSGFQKS

>member
-14 QTLNQTDFVPQRF
+14 QTLNPTDFVPQRF
-27 INNLQAAFIKVDN
+27 INNLQVAFLKVDN

-81 PTKKNQY
+81 PAKKNQY

-112 DSFKK
+112 GSFKK

-133 KDPSKINTQQIQ
+133 KDPSEINTQQIR

-191 FDEFLKARQEAE
+191 FDESLKERQEAE
-203 KNAEPTG
+203 KNGEPAG

-216 FLSFVFN
+216 FLSFVFS

-240 DFEQNIA
+240 DFEQNLA

-303 ALSSVLMGSH
+303 ALSSVLMGGH
-313 SGIEPE
+313 SNIEPE

-333 RHDWNA
+333 KHDWNA

-383 QDQLT
+383 EDQLT
-388 GLKQALSQEEIQNK
+388 GLKQAMSQEEIQNK

-430 IGNFQKDRKAYLDA
+430 IENFQKDRKAYLDA
-444 LGSDHIAFVSKKD
+444 LGNDHIAFVSKKD

-500 YDGVMFVDYSNF
+500 YDGVMFVNYSNF
-512 KYTNV
+512 KYTNA

-553 ITNYIRRDLEDKLWA
+553 ITNYIRRDLEDKLLA
-568 KGLSPQEANKLIKD
+568 KGLSPQEASKLIKD

-605 NTGNYDEVKKAQKDL
+605 NTGNYDEVKKTQKDL
-620 EKSLRKRESLEKEV
+620 EKSLRKREHLEKEV
-634 AKKLESRNDN
+634 TKKLESRNDN

-680 NLKGVRS
+680 NLKGIRS

-724 LKALKDS
+724 LKAIKDS

-776 IKDVIIN
+776 IKDVVIN
-783 QKITDKVDN
+783 QKITDKVEN
-792 LNQAVSETKLTGNF
+792 LNQAVSETKLTGDF

-824 KNSDLQFVRDGV
+824 KNSDLQSVKSSVNGA
-836 RGTLVG
+836 LVG

-848 EATTLTKN
+848 EATRLSKN
-856 FSDIRKELSEKL
+856 FSDIRKELNEKL
-868 FGKSNNNNNGL
+868 FGNSNNNNNGL
-879 KNNEEPIYAQ
+879 KNNNEPIYAQVNKKKAGQAASPEEPIYAQ
-889 VNKKKAGQATSP
+889 VNKKKAGQA
-901 EEPIYA
+901 
-907 QVARKMSVK
+907 
-916 IDQLNEAASAINRK
+916 
-930 IDRINKI
+930 
-937 ASAGKGVGG
+937 
-946 FSGAGQSAS
+946 AS
-955 PEEPIYAQ
+955 PEEPIYTQ
-963 VAKKVSAKIDQ
+963 VAKKVNARIDRLNKIASTINGKIDQ
-974 LNESASAINRK
+974 LNRTASAN
-985 IDRINKIASAGKG
+985 KG
-998 VGGFSGAGQS
+998 VGDFSGAG
-1008 ASPEE
+1008 
-1013 PIYAQVAKKVRAKI
+1013 R
-1027 DQLNESASAINRKM
+1027 
-1041 DRINKIASAGKGVGG
+1041 
-1056 FRGAGQSASPEE
+1056 
-1068 PIYAQVA
+1068 
-1075 KKVRAKIDQLNESA
+1075 
-1089 SAINRKMDR
+1089 
-1098 INKIASAGKGVGGFS
+1098 
-1113 GAGQSASPEEPLYA
+1113 
-1127 QVAKKVRAKIDQLNE
+1127 
-1142 SASAIN
+1142 
-1148 RKIDRIN
+1148 
-1155 KIASAGKGVGG
+1155 
-1166 FRGAGQSASP
+1166 
-1176 EEPIYAQVAK
+1176 
-1186 KVSAKIDQLNES
+1186 
-1198 ASAINRKMDRINK
+1198 
-1211 IASAGKGVGGF
+1211 
-1222 SGAGQS
+1222 
-1228 ASPEEPLYAQV
+1228 
-1239 AKKVSAK
+1239 
-1246 IDQLN
+1246 
-1251 ESASAINRKIDRIN
+1251 
-1265 KIASA
+1265 
-1270 GKGVGGF
+1270 
-1277 SGAGQSASPE
+1277 
-1287 EPLYA
+1287 
-1292 QVAKKVRAKIDQLN
+1292 
-1306 ESASAINRKMDR
+1306 
-1318 INKIASA
+1318 
-1325 GKGVGGFR
+1325 
-1333 GAGQSASPEE
+1333 
-1343 PLYAQVAKKVS
+1343 
-1354 AKIDQLNESA
+1354 
-1364 SAINRKIDRINKI
+1364 
-1377 ASAGKGV
+1377 
-1384 GGFRGAG
+1384 
-1391 QSASPEEPLYAQV
+1391 
-1404 AKKVRA
+1404 
-1410 KIDQLNESASA
+1410 
-1421 INRKIDRIN
+1421 
-1430 KIASA
+1430 
-1435 GKGVGGFRGAGQS
+1435 
-1448 ASPEEPLYAQ
+1448 
-1458 VAKKVRAKIDQLNE
+1458 
-1472 SASAINRKIDRIN
+1472 
-1485 KIASAGK
+1485 
-1492 GVGGFSGAGQSASP
+1492 
-1506 EEPLY
+1506 
-1511 AQVAKKVR
+1511 
-1519 AKIDQLNESASAI
+1519 
-1532 NRKMDR
+1532 
-1538 INKIASAGKGVGGFR
+1538 
-1553 GAGQSASPEE
+1553 
-1563 PLYAQVAKKVSAKID
+1563 
-1578 QLNESASAIN
+1578 
-1588 RKMDRINKIASAGKG
+1588 
-1603 VGGFRG
+1603 
-1609 AGQSASPEEPIY
+1609 
-1621 AQVAKKVSAKI
+1621 
-1632 DQLNESASAI
+1632 
-1642 NRKMDRINKIASAGK
+1642 
-1657 GVGGFRGAGQ
+1657 
-1667 SASPEEPLYAQVAK
+1667 
-1681 KVSAKIDQ
+1681 
-1689 LNESASAI
+1689 
-1697 NRKIDRIN
+1697 
-1705 KIASA
+1705 
-1710 GKGVGGFSGAGQ
+1710 
-1722 SASPEEPIYAQVAK
+1722 
-1736 KVSAKIDQLNES
+1736 
-1748 ASAINRKID
+1748 
-1757 RINKIASA
+1757 
-1765 GKGVGG
+1765 
-1771 FSGAGQSASPEP
+1771 SASPEP

-1790 DEANQAGFSLRRSAA
+1790 DEANQAGFSLRRSAG

-1819 LTRRIGDLNQAV
+1819 LTSRIGDLSQAV
-1831 SEAKAGHFDKL
+1831 SEAKTGHFGKL

-1853 KKNALKLW
+1853 KKNAVKLW

-1888 SNVQS
+1888 SNVKN
-1893 GTINEKATGML
+1893 GAINEKATGML
-1904 TQKNPEWLKLVNDK
+1904 TQKNPEWLKLVSDK

-1925 SAHLSEYDK
+1925 SIPLSDYDK

-1971 NTFST
+1971 NTFSQ
-1976 GSYSLM
+1976 GSYSLA
-1982 KANVEH
+1982 KAEL
-1988 GVKNTTKGGFQKS
+1988 GVKNINTKGGFQKS